1 MKRPDHIRVRGAR
14 VNNLRNIDVDIPLDA
29 LVGVAGVSGSGKSS
43 LALDVL
49 YAEGSR
55 RYLDALSTYTRRR
68 MTQARRPQVDAV
80 SYLPPAL
87 ALRQRPGVGGMRSTF
102 GTMTELLNVLRLMFS
117 RLGSHR
123 CPNGHA
129 CPPSLAVAAER
140 EMVCGQC
147 GASFMGPGA
156 EDLAFNS
163 TGACLRCQGT
173 GIVRDVDDAT
183 LVPDESMTIDE
194 GAVVPWR
201 TFGFNVQPD
210 IVREFGV
217 RTDVPFSELTDAERD
232 IVFHGPEEKK
242 HIVIPS
248 VKGIHELDFTFRNA
262 RLTVLK
268 ELERA
273 TDEKR
278 FAKVAKFLVERTCPD
293 CGGTRLSAA
302 ARAPR
307 IGEYGLADVTAW
319 ALRDVLT
326 WGRRVPDMMPRD
338 MRPMAQTLSTTLLE
352 MGERLMQLGLGYLT
366 LDRSAASLSTGERQ
380 RAQLSRAVR
389 NETTGVLYVLDE
401 PSTGLH
407 PANIEGLIGVMH
419 DLLDAGNSVLF
430 VDHDV
435 RVLRAA
441 DHFIEMGPGA
451 GVQGGH
457 VIAQG
462 TPEQIAANPRSRIAG
477 FLNGGEPAVVRGR
490 VPLPPLPADW
500 TVPGVQG
507 DDDADGN
514 GIGNDGVAGVA
525 AQDGGIGDGDD
536 ADRVGG
542 AGDVGHGT
550 AAAPAES
557 ADRIGAADHAERA
570 DHDGCDDQS
579 WIRLSTSAIHTVKPL
594 DVAIPSGR
602 LTAVTGVSG
611 SGKTT
616 MVLES
621 LVPALESCSGDGA
634 LPAHVTSIDPAGI
647 ERVRIVDSTPIGIN
661 VRSTLATYSGIMDM
675 LRRAFAGTATAKAR
689 GLKVADFSYNT
700 GSLRCPQC
708 DGTGQVDLDVQFLP
722 DVTIPCPDCAG
733 RRYRPEAD
741 AVRLAT
747 PNRPQGMTLPQVLA
761 LSVSEALEVFAPAG
775 KTRRS
780 GGWADTSAERSAS
793 ERQDTQPGTST
804 VASRHSNESSH
815 DCGAAQSDEHGSDAA
830 ALAAGD
836 MISAN
841 LLRRIHTALAT
852 LDDLGL
858 GYLTLGEDTPSLSG
872 GEAQR
877 LKLSNE
883 LGKRQGTSMFV
894 LDEPTTGLHPLD
906 VRTLIEVLQRL
917 LDGGATIVV
926 IEHDL
931 DMIANADFVIDMGPG
946 GGEDGGRI
954 VAAGTPEQIAANP
967 ASVTGRYLAPV
978 LR

>member
-1 MKRPDHIRVRGAR
+1 MGGRPDAVKVRGAR
-14 VNNLRNIDVDIPLDA
+14 VNNLRNVDVDIPLDS
-29 LVGVAGVSGSGKSS
+29 LVGIAGVSGSGKSS

-68 MTQARRPQVDAV
+68 MTQARRPQVDSI

-87 ALRQRPGVGGMRSTF
+87 ALHQRPGAGGMRSTF

-117 RLGSHR
+117 RLASHR
-123 CPNGHA
+123 CPNGHY
-129 CPPSLAVAAER
+129 CPPSLSVAAGLDI
-140 EMVCGQC
+140 VCPEC
-147 GASFMGPGA
+147 GAAFMGPGA

-163 TGACLRCQGT
+163 TGACPRCQGT

-183 LVPDESMTIDE
+183 LVPDESLSIDE

-217 RTDVPFSELTDAERD
+217 RTNVPFRELTEAERE
-232 IVFHGPEEKK
+232 IVFNGPEEKK
-242 HIVIPS
+242 HIVVTS
-248 VKGIHELDFTFRNA
+248 MKGVHDLDFTFRNA

-268 ELERA
+268 ELDRA
-273 TDEKR
+273 VDEKR

-293 CGGTRLSAA
+293 CDGTRLSDA

-307 IGEYGLADVTAW
+307 IGSYGLAEVTSW
-319 ALRDVLT
+319 ALRDILD
-326 WGRRVPDMMPRD
+326 WGKGVPAMLPAD
-338 MRPMAQTLSTTLLE
+338 MREMAETLTATLLE
-352 MGERLMQLGLGYLT
+352 MGGRLMQLGLGYLT
-366 LDRSAASLSTGERQ
+366 LDRSSASLSTGERQ
-380 RAQLSRAVR
+380 RAQLARAVR

-419 DLLDAGNSVLF
+419 DLLDAGNSVVF

-441 DHFIEMGPGA
+441 DRFIEMGPGA
-451 GVQGGH
+451 GREGGR
-457 VIAQG
+457 VVAQG
-462 TPEQIAANPRSRIAG
+462 TPDEIAANHDSRIAG
-477 FLNGGEPAVVRGR
+477 FLTGLEPSVVRER
-490 VPLPPLPADW
+490 TAIPPLPSDW
-500 TVPGVQG
+500 TGPVPGVVGEFDGTTDGVQDS
-507 DDDADGN
+507 DDVRNLAIGAVSDGDADQYVISCGS
-514 GIGNDGVAGVA
+514 AT
-525 AQDGGIGDGDD
+525 
-536 ADRVGG
+536 DRTWLRM
-542 AGDVGHGT
+542 AT
-550 AAAPAES
+550 AP
-557 ADRIGAADHAERA
+557 
-570 DHDGCDDQS
+570 
-579 WIRLSTSAIHTVKPL
+579 IHTVRAL
-594 DVAIPSGR
+594 DVAIPRGR

-616 MVLES
+616 MILES
-621 LVPALESCSGDGA
+621 LVPAIEASTEDRP
-634 LPAHVTSIDPAGI
+634 LPAHVTSIDPAGV

-661 VRSTLATYSGIMDM
+661 VRSTLATYSGVMDM
-675 LRRAFAGTATAKAR
+675 LRRAFAATDAAKAR
-689 GLKVADFSYNT
+689 GFKLADFSYNT

-708 DGTGQVDLDVQFLP
+708 DGTGRVDLDIQFLP
-722 DVTIPCPDCAG
+722 DVTIPCPSCEG

-747 PNRPQGMTLPQVLA
+747 PGRPWGLTMPQMLA
-761 LSVSEALEVFAPAG
+761 LSVDEALAVFDPKKDAERAVGSSTSGEPVSQDDVVRAGSSARGAGAVPAG
-775 KTRRS
+775 R
-780 GGWADTSAERSAS
+780 
-793 ERQDTQPGTST
+793 
-804 VASRHSNESSH
+804 
-815 DCGAAQSDEHGSDAA
+815 
-830 ALAAGD
+830 GD
-836 MISAN
+836 LIAPT
-841 LLRRIHTALAT
+841 LCRRIHAALET
-852 LDDLGL
+852 LSSLGL

-883 LGKRQGTSMFV
+883 LGRRQHTSMFV

-906 VRTLIEVLQRL
+906 VRTLIGVLQRL

-954 VAAGTPEQIAANP
+954 VAVGTPEDIADNP
-967 ASVTGRYLAPV
+967 DSLTGRYLKSV
-978 LR
+978 L

>member
-1 MKRPDHIRVRGAR
+1 MGGRPDAVKVRGAR
-14 VNNLRNIDVDIPLDA
+14 VNNLRNVDVDIPLDS
-29 LVGVAGVSGSGKSS
+29 LVGIAGVSGSGKSS

-68 MTQARRPQVDAV
+68 MTQARRPQVDEI

-87 ALRQRPGVGGMRSTF
+87 ALRQRPGAGGMRSTF

-117 RLGSHR
+117 RLASHR
-123 CPNGHA
+123 CPNGHYA
-129 CPPSLAVAAER
+129 PPSLDVATGADT
-140 EMVCGQC
+140 VCPEC
-147 GASFMGPGA
+147 GVAFMGPGA

-183 LVPDESMTIDE
+183 LVPDESLTIDE

-217 RTDVPFSELTDAERD
+217 RTNVPFRNLTDAERE
-232 IVFHGPEEKK
+232 IVFNGPEEKK
-242 HIVIPS
+242 HIVVTS
-248 VKGIHELDFTFRNA
+248 MKGVHDLDFTFRNA

-273 TDEKR
+273 VDEKR

-293 CGGTRLSAA
+293 CGGTRLSEA

-307 IGEYGLADVTAW
+307 IGGYGLAEVTAMP
-319 ALRDVLT
+319 LRDVLA
-326 WGRRVPDMMPRD
+326 WAKGVPDALPAEMRD
-338 MRPMAQTLSTTLLE
+338 MAATLVATLQE
-352 MGERLMQLGLGYLT
+352 MGGRLMQLGLGYLA
-366 LDRSAASLSTGERQ
+366 LDRSSASLSTGERQ

-419 DLLDAGNSVLF
+419 DLLDAGNSVVF

-451 GVQGGH
+451 GREGGR
-457 VIAQG
+457 VVAQG
-462 TPEQIAANPRSRIAG
+462 TPDEIAANHDSRIAG
-477 FLNGGEPAVVRGR
+477 FLTGREASVVRER
-490 VPLPPLPADW
+490 AVIPPLPSDW
-500 TVPGVQG
+500 TGPVPGVVG
-507 DDDADGN
+507 EFDGT
-514 GIGNDGVAGVA
+514 GSVSDSV
-525 AQDGGIGDGDD
+525 GGRNLAIEAVSDGD
-536 ADRVGG
+536 AGQYAIGG
-542 AGDVGHGT
+542 
-550 AAAPAES
+550 ES
-557 ADRIGAADHAERA
+557 ATDRTWLRMATAP
-570 DHDGCDDQS
+570 
-579 WIRLSTSAIHTVKPL
+579 IHTVRAL
-594 DVAIPSGR
+594 DVAIPRGR

-616 MVLES
+616 MILES
-621 LVPALESCSGDGA
+621 LVPAIEACTEDRP
-634 LPAHVTSIDPAGI
+634 LPAHVTSIDPAGV

-661 VRSTLATYSGIMDM
+661 VRSTLATYSGVMDM
-675 LRRAFAGTATAKAR
+675 LRRAFAATDAAKAR
-689 GLKVADFSYNT
+689 GFKLADFSYNT

-708 DGTGQVDLDVQFLP
+708 DGTGRVDLDIQFLP
-722 DVTIPCPDCAG
+722 DVTIPCPSCEG

-747 PNRPQGMTLPQVLA
+747 PGRPRGLTMPQMLA
-761 LSVSEALEVFAPAG
+761 LSVDEALAVFDPKKDAERAVGSSTSGEPVSQDDVVRAGSSARGAGAVPAG
-775 KTRRS
+775 R
-780 GGWADTSAERSAS
+780 
-793 ERQDTQPGTST
+793 
-804 VASRHSNESSH
+804 
-815 DCGAAQSDEHGSDAA
+815 
-830 ALAAGD
+830 GD
-836 MISAN
+836 LIAPT
-841 LLRRIHTALAT
+841 LCRRIHAALET
-852 LDDLGL
+852 LSSLGL

-883 LGKRQGTSMFV
+883 LGRRQHASMFV

-906 VRTLIEVLQRL
+906 VRTLIGVLQRL

-954 VAAGTPEQIAANP
+954 VAVGTPEDIADNP
-967 ASVTGRYLAPV
+967 DSLTGRYLKSV
-978 LR
+978 L

>member
-1 MKRPDHIRVRGAR
+1 MGGRPDAVKVRGAR
-14 VNNLRNIDVDIPLDA
+14 VNNLRNVDVDIPLGS
-29 LVGVAGVSGSGKSS
+29 LVGIAGVSGSGKSS

-68 MTQARRPQVDAV
+68 MTQARRPQVDSI

-87 ALRQRPGVGGMRSTF
+87 ALHQRPGAGGMRSTF

-117 RLGSHR
+117 RLASHR
-123 CPNGHA
+123 CPNGHY
-129 CPPSLAVAAER
+129 CPPSLAVATGADT
-140 EMVCGQC
+140 VCPEC
-147 GASFMGPGA
+147 GAAFMGPGA

-163 TGACLRCQGT
+163 TGACPRCQGT

-183 LVPDESMTIDE
+183 LVPDESLSIDE

-217 RTDVPFSELTDAERD
+217 RTSVPFRELTEAERE
-232 IVFHGPEEKK
+232 IVFNGPEEKK
-242 HIVIPS
+242 HIVVTS
-248 VKGIHELDFTFRNA
+248 MKGVHDLDFTFRNA

-268 ELERA
+268 EFDRA
-273 TDEKR
+273 VDEKR

-293 CGGTRLSAA
+293 CDGTRLGDA

-307 IGEYGLADVTAW
+307 IGSYGLAEVTSW
-319 ALRDVLT
+319 ALRDILD
-326 WGRRVPDMMPRD
+326 WGKGVPAMLPAD
-338 MRPMAQTLSTTLLE
+338 MREMAETLTATLLE
-352 MGERLMQLGLGYLT
+352 MGGRLMQLGLGYLT
-366 LDRSAASLSTGERQ
+366 LDRSSASLSTGERQ
-380 RAQLSRAVR
+380 RAQLARAVR
-389 NETTGVLYVLDE
+389 NETTDVLYVLDE

-419 DLLDAGNSVLF
+419 DLLDAGNSVVF

-441 DHFIEMGPGA
+441 DRFIEMGPGA
-451 GVQGGH
+451 GREGGR
-457 VIAQG
+457 VVAQG
-462 TPEQIAANPRSRIAG
+462 TPDEIAANHDSRIAG
-477 FLNGGEPAVVRGR
+477 FLTGREASVVRER
-490 VPLPPLPADW
+490 AVIPPLPSDW
-500 TVPGVQG
+500 TGPVPGVVGEFDGTGSVSDSVGGRNLAIEAVSDG
-507 DDDADGN
+507 D
-514 GIGNDGVAGVA
+514 AGQYA
-525 AQDGGIGDGDD
+525 IGD
-536 ADRVGG
+536 
-542 AGDVGHGT
+542 
-550 AAAPAES
+550 ES
-557 ADRIGAADHAERA
+557 ATDRTWLRMATAP
-570 DHDGCDDQS
+570 
-579 WIRLSTSAIHTVKPL
+579 IHTVRAL
-594 DVAIPSGR
+594 DVAIPRGR

-616 MVLES
+616 MILES
-621 LVPALESCSGDGA
+621 LVPAIEACTEDRP
-634 LPAHVTSIDPAGI
+634 LPAHVTSIDPAGV

-661 VRSTLATYSGIMDM
+661 VRSTLATYSGVMDM
-675 LRRAFAGTATAKAR
+675 LRRAFAATDAAKAR
-689 GLKVADFSYNT
+689 GFKLADFSYNT

-708 DGTGQVDLDVQFLP
+708 DGTGRVDLDIQFLP
-722 DVTIPCPDCAG
+722 DVTIPCPSCEG

-747 PNRPQGMTLPQVLA
+747 PGRPRGLTMPQMLA
-761 LSVSEALEVFAPAG
+761 LSVDEALAVFDSKKDAEREVGSSTSDDPTSRDDVVRAGSSVRDADAVPAG
-775 KTRRS
+775 R
-780 GGWADTSAERSAS
+780 
-793 ERQDTQPGTST
+793 
-804 VASRHSNESSH
+804 
-815 DCGAAQSDEHGSDAA
+815 
-830 ALAAGD
+830 GD
-836 MISAN
+836 LIAPT
-841 LLRRIHTALAT
+841 LCRRIHAALET
-852 LDDLGL
+852 LSSLGL

-883 LGKRQGTSMFV
+883 LGRRQHASMFV

-906 VRTLIEVLQRL
+906 VRTLIGVLQRL

-954 VAAGTPEQIAANP
+954 VAVGTPEDIAVNP
-967 ASVTGRYLAPV
+967 DSLTGRYLKSV
-978 LR
+978 L

>member
-1 MKRPDHIRVRGAR
+1 MGGRPDAVKVRGAR
-14 VNNLRNIDVDIPLDA
+14 VNNLRNVDVDIPLGS
-29 LVGVAGVSGSGKSS
+29 LVGIAGVSGSGKSS

-68 MTQARRPQVDAV
+68 MTQARRPQVDSI

-87 ALRQRPGVGGMRSTF
+87 ALHQRPGAGGMRSTF

-117 RLGSHR
+117 RLASHR
-123 CPNGHA
+123 CPNGHY
-129 CPPSLAVAAER
+129 CPPSLAVATGADT
-140 EMVCGQC
+140 VCPEC
-147 GASFMGPGA
+147 GAAFMGPGA

-163 TGACLRCQGT
+163 TGACPRCQGT

-183 LVPDESMTIDE
+183 LVPDESLSIDE

-217 RTDVPFSELTDAERD
+217 RTNVPFRELTEAERE
-232 IVFHGPEEKK
+232 IVFNGPEEKK
-242 HIVIPS
+242 HIVVTS
-248 VKGIHELDFTFRNA
+248 MKGVHDLDFTFRNA

-268 ELERA
+268 EFDRA
-273 TDEKR
+273 VDEKR

-293 CGGTRLSAA
+293 CDGTRLGDA

-307 IGEYGLADVTAW
+307 IGSYGLAEVTSW
-319 ALRDVLT
+319 ALRDILD
-326 WGRRVPDMMPRD
+326 WGKGVPAMLPAD
-338 MRPMAQTLSTTLLE
+338 MREMAETLTATLLE
-352 MGERLMQLGLGYLT
+352 MGGRLIQLGLGYLT
-366 LDRSAASLSTGERQ
+366 LDRSSASLSTGERQ
-380 RAQLSRAVR
+380 RAQLARAVR

-419 DLLDAGNSVLF
+419 DLLDAGNSVVF

-441 DHFIEMGPGA
+441 DRFIEMGPGA
-451 GVQGGH
+451 GREGGR
-457 VIAQG
+457 VVAQG
-462 TPEQIAANPRSRIAG
+462 TPDEIAANPDSRIAG
-477 FLNGGEPAVVRGR
+477 FLTGREASVVRER
-490 VPLPPLPADW
+490 AVIPPLPSDW
-500 TVPGVQG
+500 TGPVPGVVG
-507 DDDADGN
+507 EFDGT
-514 GIGNDGVAGVA
+514 GSVSDSV
-525 AQDGGIGDGDD
+525 GGRNLAIEAVSDGDAGQYAIGGESA
-536 ADRVGG
+536 ADRTWLRM
-542 AGDVGHGT
+542 AT
-550 AAAPAES
+550 AP
-557 ADRIGAADHAERA
+557 
-570 DHDGCDDQS
+570 
-579 WIRLSTSAIHTVKPL
+579 IHTVRAL
-594 DVAIPSGR
+594 DVAIPRGR

-616 MVLES
+616 MILES
-621 LVPALESCSGDGA
+621 LVPAIEACTEDRP
-634 LPAHVTSIDPAGI
+634 LPAHVTSIDPAGV

-661 VRSTLATYSGIMDM
+661 VRSTLATYSGVMDM
-675 LRRAFAGTATAKAR
+675 LRRAFAATDAAKAR
-689 GLKVADFSYNT
+689 GFKLADFSYNT

-708 DGTGQVDLDVQFLP
+708 DGTGRVDLDIQFLP
-722 DVTIPCPDCAG
+722 DVTIPCPSCEG

-747 PNRPQGMTLPQVLA
+747 PGRPRGLTMPQMLA
-761 LSVSEALEVFAPAG
+761 LSVDEALAVFDSKKDAEREVGSSTSDDPTSRDDVVWAGSSVRDADAVPAG
-775 KTRRS
+775 R
-780 GGWADTSAERSAS
+780 
-793 ERQDTQPGTST
+793 
-804 VASRHSNESSH
+804 
-815 DCGAAQSDEHGSDAA
+815 
-830 ALAAGD
+830 GD
-836 MISAN
+836 LIAPT
-841 LLRRIHTALAT
+841 LCRRIHAALET
-852 LDDLGL
+852 LSSLGL

-883 LGKRQGTSMFV
+883 LGRRQHTSMFV

-906 VRTLIEVLQRL
+906 VRTLIGVLQRL

-954 VAAGTPEQIAANP
+954 VAVGTPEDIADNP
-967 ASVTGRYLAPV
+967 DSLTGRYLKSV
-978 LR
+978 L

>member
-1 MKRPDHIRVRGAR
+1 MGGRPDAVKVRGAR
-14 VNNLRNIDVDIPLDA
+14 VNNLRNVDVDIPLDS
-29 LVGVAGVSGSGKSS
+29 LVGIAGVSGSGKSS

-68 MTQARRPQVDAV
+68 MTQARRPQVDSI

-87 ALRQRPGVGGMRSTF
+87 ALHQRPGAGGMRSTF

-117 RLGSHR
+117 RLASHR
-123 CPNGHA
+123 CPNGHYHA
-129 CPPSLAVAAER
+129 PTIAVAAESPMFC
-140 EMVCGQC
+140 EECGERI
-147 GASFMGPGA
+147 MPPGA

-163 TGACLRCQGT
+163 TGACPRCQGT

-183 LVPDESMTIDE
+183 LVPDESLSIDE

-217 RTDVPFSELTDAERD
+217 RTNVPFRELTETERE
-232 IVFHGPEEKK
+232 IVFNGPEEKK
-242 HIVIPS
+242 HIVVTS
-248 VKGIHELDFTFRNA
+248 MKGVHDLDFTFRNA

-268 ELERA
+268 ELDRA
-273 TDEKR
+273 VDEKR
-278 FAKVAKFLVERTCPD
+278 FAKVAKFLAERTCPD
-293 CGGTRLSAA
+293 CGGTRLSDA

-307 IGEYGLADVTAW
+307 IGGVGLAEVTAW
-319 ALRDVLT
+319 PLRDVLE
-326 WGRRVPDMMPRD
+326 WSKDVPDALPSEMRD
-338 MRPMAQTLSTTLLE
+338 MAVTLVTTLQE
-352 MGERLMQLGLGYLT
+352 MGDRLMQLGLGYLT
-366 LDRSAASLSTGERQ
+366 LDRSSASLSTGERQ

-419 DLLDAGNSVLF
+419 DLLDAGNSVVF

-441 DHFIEMGPGA
+441 DRFIEMGPGA
-451 GVQGGH
+451 GREGGR
-457 VIAQG
+457 ILAQG
-462 TPEQIAANPRSRIAG
+462 TPDQIAANPDSRIAG
-477 FLNGGEPAVVRGR
+477 FLTGREPSVVRER
-490 VPLPPLPADW
+490 AAIPPLPTDW
-500 TVPGVQG
+500 AEVTAGSAVSP
-507 DDDADGN
+507 DGE
-514 GIGNDGVAGVA
+514 GEYAPSAVS
-525 AQDGGIGDGDD
+525 
-536 ADRVGG
+536 
-542 AGDVGHGT
+542 DVD
-550 AAAPAES
+550 AES
-557 ADRIGAADHAERA
+557 SAFGCESGANHPWLRMATAP
-570 DHDGCDDQS
+570 
-579 WIRLSTSAIHTVKPL
+579 IHTVHAL
-594 DVAIPSGR
+594 DVAIPRGR

-616 MVLES
+616 MILES
-621 LVPALESCSGDGA
+621 LVPAIESCTEDRP

-661 VRSTLATYSGIMDM
+661 VRSTLATYSGVMDM
-675 LRRAFAGTATAKAR
+675 LRRAFAATDAAKAR
-689 GLKVADFSYNT
+689 EFKLADFSYNT

-708 DGTGQVDLDVQFLP
+708 DGTGRVDLDIQFLP
-722 DVTIPCPDCAG
+722 DVTIPCPSCEG
-733 RRYRPEAD
+733 RRFRVEAD
-741 AVRLAT
+741 AVRLVT
-747 PNRPQGMTLPQVLA
+747 PTRPQGLTMPEVLA
-761 LSVSEALEVFAPAG
+761 LSVDEALAVFDPKGSVKCEMRDAAP
-775 KTRRS
+775 
-780 GGWADTSAERSAS
+780 
-793 ERQDTQPGTST
+793 
-804 VASRHSNESSH
+804 VASNGLVAGGDTAMRT
-815 DCGAAQSDEHGSDAA
+815 SDAIR
-830 ALAAGD
+830 AGVD
-836 MISAN
+836 DRIAPT
-841 LLRRIHTALAT
+841 LCRRIHSALET
-852 LDDLGL
+852 LSSLGL

-883 LGKRQGTSMFV
+883 LGKKQHTSMFV

-906 VRTLIEVLQRL
+906 VRTLIGVLQRL

-954 VAAGTPEQIAANP
+954 VAIGAPEDIADNP
-967 ASVTGRYLAPV
+967 DSLTGRYLRSV
-978 LR
+978 L

>member
-1 MKRPDHIRVRGAR
+1 MGGRPDAVKVRGAR
-14 VNNLRNIDVDIPLDA
+14 VNNLRNVDVDIPLGS
-29 LVGVAGVSGSGKSS
+29 LVGIAGVSGSGKSS

-68 MTQARRPQVDAV
+68 MTQARRPQVDSI

-87 ALRQRPGVGGMRSTF
+87 ALHQRPGAGGMRSTF

-117 RLGSHR
+117 RLASHR
-123 CPNGHA
+123 CPNGHY
-129 CPPSLAVAAER
+129 CPPSLAVATGADT
-140 EMVCGQC
+140 VCPEC
-147 GASFMGPGA
+147 GAAFMGPGA

-163 TGACLRCQGT
+163 TGACPRCQGT

-183 LVPDESMTIDE
+183 LVPDESLSIDE

-217 RTDVPFSELTDAERD
+217 RTSVPFRELTEAERE
-232 IVFHGPEEKK
+232 IVFNGPEEKK
-242 HIVIPS
+242 HIVVTS
-248 VKGIHELDFTFRNA
+248 MKGVHDLDFTFRNA

-268 ELERA
+268 EFDRA
-273 TDEKR
+273 VDEKR

-293 CGGTRLSAA
+293 CDGTRLGDA

-307 IGEYGLADVTAW
+307 IGSYGLAEVTSW
-319 ALRDVLT
+319 ALRDILD
-326 WGRRVPDMMPRD
+326 WGKGVPAMLPAD
-338 MRPMAQTLSTTLLE
+338 MREMAETLTATLLE
-352 MGERLMQLGLGYLT
+352 MGGRLIQLGLGYLT
-366 LDRSAASLSTGERQ
+366 LDRSSASLSTGERQ
-380 RAQLSRAVR
+380 RAQLARAVR

-419 DLLDAGNSVLF
+419 DLLDAGNSVVF

-441 DHFIEMGPGA
+441 DRFIEMGPGA
-451 GVQGGH
+451 GREGGR
-457 VIAQG
+457 VVAQG
-462 TPEQIAANPRSRIAG
+462 TPDEIAANHDSRIAG
-477 FLNGGEPAVVRGR
+477 FLTGREASVVRER
-490 VPLPPLPADW
+490 AVIPPLPSDW
-500 TVPGVQG
+500 TGPVPGVVG
-507 DDDADGN
+507 EFDGT
-514 GIGNDGVAGVA
+514 GSVSDSV
-525 AQDGGIGDGDD
+525 GGRNLAIEAVSDGDAGQCAIGGESA
-536 ADRVGG
+536 ADRTWLRM
-542 AGDVGHGT
+542 AT
-550 AAAPAES
+550 AP
-557 ADRIGAADHAERA
+557 
-570 DHDGCDDQS
+570 
-579 WIRLSTSAIHTVKPL
+579 IHTVRAL
-594 DVAIPSGR
+594 DVAIPRGR

-616 MVLES
+616 MILES
-621 LVPALESCSGDGA
+621 LVPAIEACTEDRP
-634 LPAHVTSIDPAGI
+634 LPAHVTSIDPAGV

-661 VRSTLATYSGIMDM
+661 VRSTLATYSGVMDM
-675 LRRAFAGTATAKAR
+675 LRRAFAATDAAKAR
-689 GLKVADFSYNT
+689 GLRLADFSYNT

-708 DGTGQVDLDVQFLP
+708 DGTGRVDLDIQFLP
-722 DVTIPCPDCAG
+722 DVTIPCPSCEG

-747 PNRPQGMTLPQVLA
+747 PGRPRGLTMPQMLA
-761 LSVSEALEVFAPAG
+761 LSVDEALAVFDSKKDAEREVGSSTSDDPTSRDDVVRAGSSVRDADAVPAGRGDLIAPAL
-775 KTRRS
+775 
-780 GGWADTSAERSAS
+780 
-793 ERQDTQPGTST
+793 
-804 VASRHSNESSH
+804 
-815 DCGAAQSDEHGSDAA
+815 C
-830 ALAAGD
+830 
-836 MISAN
+836 
-841 LLRRIHTALAT
+841 RRIHAALET
-852 LDDLGL
+852 LSSLGL

-883 LGKRQGTSMFV
+883 LGRRQHTSMFV

-906 VRTLIEVLQRL
+906 VRTLIGVLQRL

-954 VAAGTPEQIAANP
+954 VAVGTPEDIADNP
-967 ASVTGRYLAPV
+967 DSLTGRYLRSV
-978 LR
+978 L

>member
-1 MKRPDHIRVRGAR
+1 MGGRPDAVKVRGAR
-14 VNNLRNIDVDIPLDA
+14 VNNLRNVDVDIPLGS
-29 LVGVAGVSGSGKSS
+29 LVGIAGVSGSGKSS

-68 MTQARRPQVDAV
+68 MTQARRPQVDSI

-87 ALRQRPGVGGMRSTF
+87 ALHQRPGAGGMRSTF

-117 RLGSHR
+117 RLASHR
-123 CPNGHA
+123 CPNGHYA
-129 CPPSLAVAAER
+129 PPSLDVATGADT
-140 EMVCGQC
+140 VCPEC
-147 GASFMGPGA
+147 GVAFMGPGA

-173 GIVRDVDDAT
+173 GIVREVDDAT
-183 LVPDESMTIDE
+183 LVPDESLTIDE

-217 RTDVPFSELTDAERD
+217 RTNVPFRNLTDAERE
-232 IVFHGPEEKK
+232 IVFNGPEEKK
-242 HIVIPS
+242 HIVVTS
-248 VKGIHELDFTFRNA
+248 MKGVRDLDFTFRNA

-273 TDEKR
+273 VDEKR

-293 CGGTRLSAA
+293 CGGTRLSEA

-307 IGEYGLADVTAW
+307 IGGYGLAEVTAMP
-319 ALRDVLT
+319 LRDVLA
-326 WGRRVPDMMPRD
+326 WAKGVPDALPAEMRD
-338 MRPMAQTLSTTLLE
+338 MAATLVATLQE
-352 MGERLMQLGLGYLT
+352 MGGRLMQLGLGYLT
-366 LDRSAASLSTGERQ
+366 LDRSSASLSTGERQ
-380 RAQLSRAVR
+380 RAQLARAVR

-419 DLLDAGNSVLF
+419 DLLDAGNSVVF

-441 DHFIEMGPGA
+441 DRFIEMGPGA
-451 GVQGGH
+451 GREGGR
-457 VIAQG
+457 VVAQG
-462 TPEQIAANPRSRIAG
+462 TPDEIAANHDSRIAG
-477 FLNGGEPAVVRGR
+477 FLTGREASVVRER
-490 VPLPPLPADW
+490 AVIPPLPSDW
-500 TVPGVQG
+500 TGPVPGVVG
-507 DDDADGN
+507 EFDGT
-514 GIGNDGVAGVA
+514 GSVSDSV
-525 AQDGGIGDGDD
+525 GGRNLAIEAVSDGD
-536 ADRVGG
+536 AGQYAIGG
-542 AGDVGHGT
+542 
-550 AAAPAES
+550 ES
-557 ADRIGAADHAERA
+557 ATDRTWLRMATAP
-570 DHDGCDDQS
+570 
-579 WIRLSTSAIHTVKPL
+579 IHTVRAL
-594 DVAIPSGR
+594 DVAIPRGR

-616 MVLES
+616 MILES
-621 LVPALESCSGDGA
+621 LVPAIEACTEDRP
-634 LPAHVTSIDPAGI
+634 LPAHVTSIDPAGV

-661 VRSTLATYSGIMDM
+661 VRSTLATYSGVMDM
-675 LRRAFAGTATAKAR
+675 LRRAFAATDAAKAR
-689 GLKVADFSYNT
+689 GLRLADFSYNT

-708 DGTGQVDLDVQFLP
+708 DGTGRVDLDIQFLP
-722 DVTIPCPDCAG
+722 DVTIPCPSCEG

-747 PNRPQGMTLPQVLA
+747 PGRPRGLTMPQMLA
-761 LSVSEALEVFAPAG
+761 LSVDEALAVFDSKKDAEREVGSSTSDDPTSRDDVVWAGSSVRDADAVPAGRGDLIAPAL
-775 KTRRS
+775 
-780 GGWADTSAERSAS
+780 
-793 ERQDTQPGTST
+793 
-804 VASRHSNESSH
+804 
-815 DCGAAQSDEHGSDAA
+815 C
-830 ALAAGD
+830 
-836 MISAN
+836 
-841 LLRRIHTALAT
+841 RRIHAALET
-852 LDDLGL
+852 LSSLGL

-883 LGKRQGTSMFV
+883 LGRRQHTSMFV

-906 VRTLIEVLQRL
+906 VRTLIGVLQRL

-954 VAAGTPEQIAANP
+954 VAVGTPEDIADNP
-967 ASVTGRYLAPV
+967 DSLTGRYLRSV
-978 LR
+978 L

>member
-1 MKRPDHIRVRGAR
+1 MGGRPDAVKVRGAL
-14 VNNLRNIDVDIPLDA
+14 VNNLRNVDVDIPLDS
-29 LVGVAGVSGSGKSS
+29 LVGIAGVSGSGKSS

-68 MTQARRPQVDAV
+68 MTQARRPQVDSI

-87 ALRQRPGVGGMRSTF
+87 ALHQRPGAGGMRSTF

-117 RLGSHR
+117 RLASHR
-123 CPNGHA
+123 CPNGHYHA
-129 CPPSLAVAAER
+129 PTIAVAAESPMFC
-140 EMVCGQC
+140 EECGERI
-147 GASFMGPGA
+147 MPPGA

-163 TGACLRCQGT
+163 TGACPRCQGT

-183 LVPDESMTIDE
+183 LVPDESLSIDE

-217 RTDVPFSELTDAERD
+217 RTNVPFRELTETERE
-232 IVFHGPEEKK
+232 IVFNGPEEKK
-242 HIVIPS
+242 HIVVTS
-248 VKGIHELDFTFRNA
+248 MKGVHDLDFTFRNA

-268 ELERA
+268 ELDRA
-273 TDEKR
+273 VDEKR
-278 FAKVAKFLVERTCPD
+278 FAKVAKFLAERTCPD
-293 CGGTRLSAA
+293 CGGTRLSDA

-307 IGEYGLADVTAW
+307 IGGVGLAEVTAW
-319 ALRDVLT
+319 PLRDVLE
-326 WGRRVPDMMPRD
+326 WSKDVPDALPSEMRD
-338 MRPMAQTLSTTLLE
+338 MAVTLVTTLQE
-352 MGERLMQLGLGYLT
+352 MGDRLMQLGLGYLT
-366 LDRSAASLSTGERQ
+366 LDRSSASLSTGERQ

-419 DLLDAGNSVLF
+419 DLLDAGNSVVF

-441 DHFIEMGPGA
+441 DRFIEMGPGA
-451 GVQGGH
+451 GREGGR
-457 VIAQG
+457 ILAQG
-462 TPEQIAANPRSRIAG
+462 TPDQIAANPDSRIAG
-477 FLNGGEPAVVRGR
+477 FLTGREPSVVRER
-490 VPLPPLPADW
+490 AAIPPLPTDW
-500 TVPGVQG
+500 AEVTAGSAVSP
-507 DDDADGN
+507 DGE
-514 GIGNDGVAGVA
+514 GEYAPSAVS
-525 AQDGGIGDGDD
+525 
-536 ADRVGG
+536 
-542 AGDVGHGT
+542 DVD
-550 AAAPAES
+550 AES
-557 ADRIGAADHAERA
+557 SAFGCESGANHPWLRMATAP
-570 DHDGCDDQS
+570 
-579 WIRLSTSAIHTVKPL
+579 IHTVHAL
-594 DVAIPSGR
+594 DVAIPRGR

-616 MVLES
+616 MILES
-621 LVPALESCSGDGA
+621 LVPAIESCTEDRP

-661 VRSTLATYSGIMDM
+661 VRSTLATYSGVMDM
-675 LRRAFAGTATAKAR
+675 LRRAFAATDAAKAR
-689 GLKVADFSYNT
+689 EFKLADFSYNT

-708 DGTGQVDLDVQFLP
+708 DGTGRVDLDIQFLP
-722 DVTIPCPDCAG
+722 DVTIPCPSCEG
-733 RRYRPEAD
+733 RRYRLEAD

-747 PNRPQGMTLPQVLA
+747 PGRPRGLTMPQMLA
-761 LSVSEALEVFAPAG
+761 LSVDEALAVFDPKKDAERAVGSSTSGEPVSQDDVVRAGSSVRDADAVPAG
-775 KTRRS
+775 R
-780 GGWADTSAERSAS
+780 
-793 ERQDTQPGTST
+793 
-804 VASRHSNESSH
+804 
-815 DCGAAQSDEHGSDAA
+815 
-830 ALAAGD
+830 GD
-836 MISAN
+836 LIAPT
-841 LLRRIHTALAT
+841 LCRRIHAALET
-852 LDDLGL
+852 LSSLGL

-883 LGKRQGTSMFV
+883 LGRRQHTSMFV

-906 VRTLIEVLQRL
+906 VRTLIGVLQRL

-954 VAAGTPEQIAANP
+954 VAVGTPEDIADNP
-967 ASVTGRYLAPV
+967 DSLTGRYLKSV
-978 LR
+978 L

>member
-1 MKRPDHIRVRGAR
+1 MGGRPDAVKVRGAR
-14 VNNLRNIDVDIPLDA
+14 VNNLRNVDVDIPLDS
-29 LVGVAGVSGSGKSS
+29 LVGIAGVSGSGKSS

-68 MTQARRPQVDAV
+68 MTQARRPQVDSI

-87 ALRQRPGVGGMRSTF
+87 ALHQRPGAGGMRSTF

-117 RLGSHR
+117 RLASHR
-123 CPNGHA
+123 CPNGHYHA
-129 CPPSLAVAAER
+129 PTIAVAAESPMFC
-140 EMVCGQC
+140 EECGERI
-147 GASFMGPGA
+147 MPPGA

-163 TGACLRCQGT
+163 TGACPRCQGT

-183 LVPDESMTIDE
+183 LVPDESLSIDE

-217 RTDVPFSELTDAERD
+217 RTNVPFRELTETERE
-232 IVFHGPEEKK
+232 IVFNGPEEKK
-242 HIVIPS
+242 HIVVTS
-248 VKGIHELDFTFRNA
+248 MKGVHDLDFTFRNA

-268 ELERA
+268 ELDRA
-273 TDEKR
+273 VDEKR
-278 FAKVAKFLVERTCPD
+278 FAKVAKFLAERTCPD
-293 CGGTRLSAA
+293 CGGTRLSDA

-307 IGEYGLADVTAW
+307 IGGVGLAEVTAW
-319 ALRDVLT
+319 PLRDVLE
-326 WGRRVPDMMPRD
+326 WSKDVPDALPSEMRD
-338 MRPMAQTLSTTLLE
+338 MAVTLVTTLQE
-352 MGERLMQLGLGYLT
+352 MGDRLMQLGLGYLT
-366 LDRSAASLSTGERQ
+366 LDRSSASLSTGERQ

-419 DLLDAGNSVLF
+419 DLLDAGNSVVF

-441 DHFIEMGPGA
+441 DRFIEMGPGA
-451 GVQGGH
+451 GREGGR
-457 VIAQG
+457 ILAQG
-462 TPEQIAANPRSRIAG
+462 TPDQIAANPDSRIAG
-477 FLNGGEPAVVRGR
+477 FLTGREPSVVRER
-490 VPLPPLPADW
+490 AAIPPLPADW
-500 TVPGVQG
+500 AEVTAGSAVSP
-507 DDDADGN
+507 DGE
-514 GIGNDGVAGVA
+514 GEYAPSAVS
-525 AQDGGIGDGDD
+525 
-536 ADRVGG
+536 
-542 AGDVGHGT
+542 DVD
-550 AAAPAES
+550 AES
-557 ADRIGAADHAERA
+557 SAFGCESGANHPWLRMATAP
-570 DHDGCDDQS
+570 
-579 WIRLSTSAIHTVKPL
+579 IHTVHAL
-594 DVAIPSGR
+594 DVAIPRGR

-616 MVLES
+616 MILES
-621 LVPALESCSGDGA
+621 LVPAIEASTEDRP
-634 LPAHVTSIDPAGI
+634 LPAHVTSIDPAGV

-661 VRSTLATYSGIMDM
+661 VRSTLATYSGVMDM
-675 LRRAFAGTATAKAR
+675 LRRAFAATDAAKAR
-689 GLKVADFSYNT
+689 GFKLADFSYNT

-708 DGTGQVDLDVQFLP
+708 DGTGRVDLDIQFLP
-722 DVTIPCPDCAG
+722 DVTIPCPSCEG

-747 PNRPQGMTLPQVLA
+747 PGRPRGLTMPQMLA
-761 LSVSEALEVFAPAG
+761 LSVDEALAVFDPKKDAERAVGSSTSGEPVSQDDVVRAGSSARGVGAVPAG
-775 KTRRS
+775 R
-780 GGWADTSAERSAS
+780 
-793 ERQDTQPGTST
+793 
-804 VASRHSNESSH
+804 
-815 DCGAAQSDEHGSDAA
+815 
-830 ALAAGD
+830 GD
-836 MISAN
+836 LIAPT
-841 LLRRIHTALAT
+841 LCRRIHAALET
-852 LDDLGL
+852 LSSLGL

-883 LGKRQGTSMFV
+883 LGRRQHTSMFV

-906 VRTLIEVLQRL
+906 VRTLIGVLQRL

-954 VAAGTPEQIAANP
+954 VAVGTPEDIADNP
-967 ASVTGRYLAPV
+967 DSLTGRYLKSV
-978 LR
+978 L

>member
-1 MKRPDHIRVRGAR
+1 MGGRPDAVKVRGAR
-14 VNNLRNIDVDIPLDA
+14 VNNLRNVDVDIPLDS
-29 LVGVAGVSGSGKSS
+29 LVGIAGVSGSGKSS

-68 MTQARRPQVDAV
+68 MTQARRPQVDSI

-87 ALRQRPGVGGMRSTF
+87 ALHQRPGAGGMRSTF

-117 RLGSHR
+117 RLASHR
-123 CPNGHA
+123 CPNGHY
-129 CPPSLAVAAER
+129 CPPSLSVAANLDI
-140 EMVCGQC
+140 VCPEC
-147 GASFMGPGA
+147 GAAFMGPGA

-163 TGACLRCQGT
+163 TGACQRCQGT

-183 LVPDESMTIDE
+183 LVPDESLSIDE

-217 RTDVPFSELTDAERD
+217 RTNVPFRELTEAERE
-232 IVFHGPEEKK
+232 IVFNGPEEKK
-242 HIVIPS
+242 HIVVTS
-248 VKGIHELDFTFRNA
+248 MKGVHDLDFTFRNA

-268 ELERA
+268 EFDRA
-273 TDEKR
+273 VDEKR

-293 CGGTRLSAA
+293 CDGTRLGDA

-307 IGEYGLADVTAW
+307 IGSYGLAEVTSW
-319 ALRDVLT
+319 ALRDILD
-326 WGRRVPDMMPRD
+326 WGKGVPAMLPAD
-338 MRPMAQTLSTTLLE
+338 MREMAETLTATLLE
-352 MGERLMQLGLGYLT
+352 MGGRLMQLGLGYLT
-366 LDRSAASLSTGERQ
+366 LDRSSASLSTGERQ
-380 RAQLSRAVR
+380 RAQLARAVR

-419 DLLDAGNSVLF
+419 DLLDAGNSVVF

-441 DHFIEMGPGA
+441 DRFIEMGPGA
-451 GVQGGH
+451 GREGGR
-457 VIAQG
+457 VVAQG
-462 TPEQIAANPRSRIAG
+462 TPDEIAANPDSRIAG
-477 FLNGGEPAVVRGR
+477 FLTGREASVVRER
-490 VPLPPLPADW
+490 AVIPPLPSDW
-500 TVPGVQG
+500 TGPVPGVVG
-507 DDDADGN
+507 EFDGT
-514 GIGNDGVAGVA
+514 GSVSDSV
-525 AQDGGIGDGDD
+525 GGRNLAIEAVSDGD
-536 ADRVGG
+536 AGQYAIGG
-542 AGDVGHGT
+542 
-550 AAAPAES
+550 ES
-557 ADRIGAADHAERA
+557 ATDRTWLRMATAP
-570 DHDGCDDQS
+570 
-579 WIRLSTSAIHTVKPL
+579 IHTVHAL
-594 DVAIPSGR
+594 DVAIPRGR

-616 MVLES
+616 MILES
-621 LVPALESCSGDGA
+621 LVPAIEACTEGRP

-647 ERVRIVDSTPIGIN
+647 DRVRIVDSTPIGIN
-661 VRSTLATYSGIMDM
+661 VRSTLATYSGVMDM
-675 LRRAFAGTATAKAR
+675 LRRAFAGTGAAR
-689 GLKVADFSYNT
+689 AHGYKVADFSYNT

-708 DGTGQVDLDVQFLP
+708 DGTGRVDLDIQFLP
-722 DVTIPCPDCAG
+722 DVTIPCPSCEG
-733 RRYRPEAD
+733 RRFRVEAD
-741 AVRLAT
+741 AVRLVT
-747 PNRPQGMTLPQVLA
+747 PTCPQGLTMPEVLA
-761 LSVSEALEVFAPAG
+761 LSVDEALAVFDPKGSVKCEMRDAG
-775 KTRRS
+775 
-780 GGWADTSAERSAS
+780 
-793 ERQDTQPGTST
+793 P
-804 VASRHSNESSH
+804 VASNGLVAGGDTAMRT
-815 DCGAAQSDEHGSDAA
+815 SDAIR
-830 ALAAGD
+830 AGVD
-836 MISAN
+836 DRIAPT
-841 LLRRIHTALAT
+841 LCRRIHSALET
-852 LDDLGL
+852 LSSLGL

-883 LGKRQGTSMFV
+883 LGRRQHASMFV

-906 VRTLIEVLQRL
+906 VRMLIGVLQRL

-954 VAAGTPEQIAANP
+954 VAVGTPEDIADNP
-967 ASVTGRYLAPV
+967 DSLTGRYLKSV
-978 LR
+978 L

>member
-1 MKRPDHIRVRGAR
+1 MGGRPDAVKVRGAR
-14 VNNLRNIDVDIPLDA
+14 VNNLRNVDVDIPLGS
-29 LVGVAGVSGSGKSS
+29 LVGIAGVSGSGKSS

-68 MTQARRPQVDAV
+68 MTQARRPQVDSI

-87 ALRQRPGVGGMRSTF
+87 ALHQRPGAGGMRSTF

-117 RLGSHR
+117 RLASHR
-123 CPNGHA
+123 CPNGHY
-129 CPPSLAVAAER
+129 CPPSLAVATGADT
-140 EMVCGQC
+140 VCPEC
-147 GASFMGPGA
+147 GAAFMGPGA

-163 TGACLRCQGT
+163 TGACPRCQGT

-183 LVPDESMTIDE
+183 LVPDESLSIDE

-217 RTDVPFSELTDAERD
+217 RTSVPFRELTEAERE
-232 IVFHGPEEKK
+232 IVFNGPEEKK
-242 HIVIPS
+242 HIVVTS
-248 VKGIHELDFTFRNA
+248 MKGVHDLDFTFRNA

-268 ELERA
+268 EFDRA
-273 TDEKR
+273 VDEKR

-293 CGGTRLSAA
+293 CDGTRLGDA

-307 IGEYGLADVTAW
+307 IGSYGLAEVTSW
-319 ALRDVLT
+319 ALRDILD
-326 WGRRVPDMMPRD
+326 WGKGVPAMLPAD
-338 MRPMAQTLSTTLLE
+338 MREMAETLTATLLE
-352 MGERLMQLGLGYLT
+352 MGGRLMQLGLGYLT
-366 LDRSAASLSTGERQ
+366 LDRSSASLSTGERQ
-380 RAQLSRAVR
+380 RAQLARAVR
-389 NETTGVLYVLDE
+389 NETTDVLYVLDE

-419 DLLDAGNSVLF
+419 DLLDAGNSVVF

-441 DHFIEMGPGA
+441 DRFIEMGPGA
-451 GVQGGH
+451 GREGGR
-457 VIAQG
+457 VVAQG
-462 TPEQIAANPRSRIAG
+462 TPDEIAANHDSRIAG
-477 FLNGGEPAVVRGR
+477 FLTGREASVVRER
-490 VPLPPLPADW
+490 AVIPPLPSDW
-500 TVPGVQG
+500 TGPVPGVVGEFDGTGSVSDSVGGRNLAIEAVSDG
-507 DDDADGN
+507 D
-514 GIGNDGVAGVA
+514 AGQYA
-525 AQDGGIGDGDD
+525 IGD
-536 ADRVGG
+536 
-542 AGDVGHGT
+542 
-550 AAAPAES
+550 ES
-557 ADRIGAADHAERA
+557 ATDRTWLRMATAP
-570 DHDGCDDQS
+570 
-579 WIRLSTSAIHTVKPL
+579 IHTVRAL
-594 DVAIPSGR
+594 DVAIPRGR

-616 MVLES
+616 MILES
-621 LVPALESCSGDGA
+621 LVPAIEACTEDRP
-634 LPAHVTSIDPAGI
+634 LPAHVTSIDPAGV

-661 VRSTLATYSGIMDM
+661 VRSTLATYSGVMDM
-675 LRRAFAGTATAKAR
+675 LRRAFAATDAAKAR
-689 GLKVADFSYNT
+689 GFKLADFSYNT

-708 DGTGQVDLDVQFLP
+708 DGTGRVDLDIQFLP
-722 DVTIPCPDCAG
+722 DVTIPCPSCEG

-747 PNRPQGMTLPQVLA
+747 PGRPRGLTMPQMLA
-761 LSVSEALEVFAPAG
+761 LSVDEALAVFDSKKDAEREVGSSTSDDPTSRDDVVRAGSSVRDADAVPAG
-775 KTRRS
+775 R
-780 GGWADTSAERSAS
+780 
-793 ERQDTQPGTST
+793 
-804 VASRHSNESSH
+804 
-815 DCGAAQSDEHGSDAA
+815 
-830 ALAAGD
+830 GD
-836 MISAN
+836 LIAPT
-841 LLRRIHTALAT
+841 LCRRIHAALET
-852 LDDLGL
+852 LSSLGL

-883 LGKRQGTSMFV
+883 LGRRQHASMFV

-906 VRTLIEVLQRL
+906 VRTLIGVLQRL

-954 VAAGTPEQIAANP
+954 VAVGTPEDIADNP
-967 ASVTGRYLAPV
+967 DSLTGRYLRSV
-978 LR
+978 L

>member
-1 MKRPDHIRVRGAR
+1 MGGRPDAVKVRGAR
-14 VNNLRNIDVDIPLDA
+14 VNNLRNVDVDIPLDS
-29 LVGVAGVSGSGKSS
+29 LVGIAGVSGSGKSS

-68 MTQARRPQVDAV
+68 MTQARRPQVDEI

-87 ALRQRPGVGGMRSTF
+87 ALHQRPGAGGMRSTF

-117 RLGSHR
+117 RLASHR
-123 CPNGHA
+123 CPNGHY
-129 CPPSLAVAAER
+129 CPPSLAVATGADT
-140 EMVCGQC
+140 VCPEC
-147 GASFMGPGA
+147 GAAFMGPGA

-163 TGACLRCQGT
+163 TGACPRCQGT

-183 LVPDESMTIDE
+183 LVPDESLSIDE

-217 RTDVPFSELTDAERD
+217 RTNVPFRELTEAERE
-232 IVFHGPEEKK
+232 IVFNGPEEKK
-242 HIVIPS
+242 HIVVTS
-248 VKGIHELDFTFRNA
+248 MKGVHDLDFTFRNA

-268 ELERA
+268 ELDRA
-273 TDEKR
+273 IDEKR
-278 FAKVAKFLVERTCPD
+278 FAKVAKFLMERTCPD
-293 CGGTRLSAA
+293 CDGTRLSDA

-307 IGEYGLADVTAW
+307 IGAYGLAEVTSW
-319 ALRDVLT
+319 ALRDILD
-326 WGRRVPDMMPRD
+326 WGKGVPAMLPAD
-338 MRPMAQTLSTTLLE
+338 MREMAETLTATLLE
-352 MGERLMQLGLGYLT
+352 MGGRLMQLGLGYLT
-366 LDRSAASLSTGERQ
+366 LDRSSASLSTGERQ
-380 RAQLSRAVR
+380 RAQLARAVR

-419 DLLDAGNSVLF
+419 DLLDAGNSVVF

-441 DHFIEMGPGA
+441 DRFIEMGPGA
-451 GVQGGH
+451 GREGGR
-457 VIAQG
+457 VVAQG
-462 TPEQIAANPRSRIAG
+462 TPDEIAANPDSRIAG
-477 FLNGGEPAVVRGR
+477 FLTGREASVVRER
-490 VPLPPLPADW
+490 AVIPPLPSDW
-500 TVPGVQG
+500 TGPVPGVVG
-507 DDDADGN
+507 EFDGTGSVPDLVGGRNLAIEAVSDDDAGQYA
-514 GIGNDGVAGVA
+514 IGG
-525 AQDGGIGDGDD
+525 
-536 ADRVGG
+536 
-542 AGDVGHGT
+542 
-550 AAAPAES
+550 ES
-557 ADRIGAADHAERA
+557 ATDCTWLRMATAP
-570 DHDGCDDQS
+570 
-579 WIRLSTSAIHTVKPL
+579 IHTVHAL
-594 DVAIPSGR
+594 DVAIPRGR

-616 MVLES
+616 MILES
-621 LVPALESCSGDGA
+621 LVPAIEACTEDRP
-634 LPAHVTSIDPAGI
+634 LPAHVTSIDPAGV

-661 VRSTLATYSGIMDM
+661 VRSTLATYSGVMDM
-675 LRRAFAGTATAKAR
+675 LRRAFAATDAAKAR
-689 GLKVADFSYNT
+689 GFKLADFSYNT

-708 DGTGQVDLDVQFLP
+708 DGTGRVDLDIQFLP
-722 DVTIPCPDCAG
+722 DVTIPCPSCEG

-747 PNRPQGMTLPQVLA
+747 PGRPRGLTMPQMLA
-761 LSVSEALEVFAPAG
+761 LSVDEALAVFDP
-775 KTRRS
+775 KK
-780 GGWADTSAERSAS
+780 DAEREAGS
-793 ERQDTQPGTST
+793 ST
-804 VASRHSNESSH
+804 
-815 DCGAAQSDEHGSDAA
+815 SDEPVSQDDVVRDGSSARG
-830 ALAAGD
+830 AGAVPD
-836 MISAN
+836 GRGDLIAPT
-841 LLRRIHTALAT
+841 LCRRIHAALET
-852 LDDLGL
+852 LSSLGL

-883 LGKRQGTSMFV
+883 LGKKQSTSMFV

-906 VRTLIEVLQRL
+906 VRTLIGVLQRL

-954 VAAGTPEQIAANP
+954 VAVGTPEDVADNP
-967 ASVTGRYLAPV
+967 DSLTGRYLKSV
-978 LR
+978 L

>member
-1 MKRPDHIRVRGAR
+1 MGGRPDAVKVRGAR
-14 VNNLRNIDVDIPLDA
+14 VNNLRNVDVDIPLDS
-29 LVGVAGVSGSGKSS
+29 LVGIAGVSGSGKSS

-68 MTQARRPQVDAV
+68 MTQARRPQVDSI

-87 ALRQRPGVGGMRSTF
+87 ALHQRPGAGGMRSTF

-117 RLGSHR
+117 RLASHR
-123 CPNGHA
+123 CPNGHY
-129 CPPSLAVAAER
+129 CPPSLSVAADLDI
-140 EMVCGQC
+140 VCPEC
-147 GASFMGPGA
+147 GAAFMGPGA

-163 TGACLRCQGT
+163 TGACPRCQGT

-183 LVPDESMTIDE
+183 LVPDESLSIDE

-217 RTDVPFSELTDAERD
+217 RTNVPFRELTEAERE
-232 IVFHGPEEKK
+232 IVFNGPEEKK
-242 HIVIPS
+242 HIVVTS
-248 VKGIHELDFTFRNA
+248 MKGVHDLDFTFRNA

-268 ELERA
+268 ELDRA
-273 TDEKR
+273 VDEKR
-278 FAKVAKFLVERTCPD
+278 FAKVAKFLAERTCPD
-293 CGGTRLSAA
+293 CGGTRLSDA

-307 IGEYGLADVTAW
+307 IGSYGLAEVTSW
-319 ALRDVLT
+319 ALRDILD
-326 WGRRVPDMMPRD
+326 WGKGVPAMLPAD
-338 MRPMAQTLSTTLLE
+338 MREMAETLTATLLE
-352 MGERLMQLGLGYLT
+352 MGGRLMQLGLGYLT
-366 LDRSAASLSTGERQ
+366 LDRSSASLSTGERQ
-380 RAQLSRAVR
+380 RAQLARAVR

-419 DLLDAGNSVLF
+419 DLLDAGNSVVF

-441 DHFIEMGPGA
+441 DRFIEMGPGA
-451 GVQGGH
+451 GREGGR
-457 VIAQG
+457 ILAQG
-462 TPEQIAANPRSRIAG
+462 TPEQIAVNPESRIAG
-477 FLNGGEPAVVRGR
+477 FLTGREPSVIRERAAI
-490 VPLPPLPADW
+490 PSLPADW
-500 TVPGVQG
+500 TGPLPTDWAGQSPAISG
-507 DDDADGN
+507 ASA
-514 GIGNDGVAGVA
+514 AGVA
-525 AQDGGIGDGDD
+525 SFPDIEEE
-536 ADRVGG
+536 
-542 AGDVGHGT
+542 DV
-550 AAAPAES
+550 AVAES
-557 ADRIGAADHAERA
+557 DVDAE
-570 DHDGCDDQS
+570 QS
-579 WIRLSTSAIHTVKPL
+579 AVSCESATNRRWLRMATAPIHTVHAL
-594 DVAIPSGR
+594 NVAIPRGR

-616 MVLES
+616 MILES
-621 LVPALESCSGDGA
+621 LVPAIEACTEDRP
-634 LPAHVTSIDPAGI
+634 LPAHVASIDPAGV

-661 VRSTLATYSGIMDM
+661 VRSTLATYSGVMDM
-675 LRRAFAGTATAKAR
+675 LRRAFAATDAAKAR
-689 GLKVADFSYNT
+689 GFKLADFSYNT

-708 DGTGQVDLDVQFLP
+708 DGTGRVDLDIQFLP
-722 DVTIPCPDCAG
+722 DVTIPCPSCEG

-747 PNRPQGMTLPQVLA
+747 PGRPRGLTMPQMLA
-761 LSVSEALEVFAPAG
+761 LSVDEALAVFESKKDAEREVGSSTSDDPTSRDDVVRAGSSVRDADAVPAG
-775 KTRRS
+775 R
-780 GGWADTSAERSAS
+780 
-793 ERQDTQPGTST
+793 
-804 VASRHSNESSH
+804 
-815 DCGAAQSDEHGSDAA
+815 
-830 ALAAGD
+830 GD
-836 MISAN
+836 LIAPT
-841 LLRRIHTALAT
+841 LCRRIHAALET
-852 LDDLGL
+852 LSSLGL

-883 LGKRQGTSMFV
+883 LGRRQHASMFV

-906 VRTLIEVLQRL
+906 VRTLIGVLQRL

-954 VAAGTPEQIAANP
+954 VAVGTPEDIADNP
-967 ASVTGRYLAPV
+967 DSLTGRYLKSV
-978 LR
+978 L

>member
-1 MKRPDHIRVRGAR
+1 MGGRPDAVKVRGAR
-14 VNNLRNIDVDIPLDA
+14 VNNLRNVDVDIPLGS
-29 LVGVAGVSGSGKSS
+29 LVGIAGVSGSGKSS

-68 MTQARRPQVDAV
+68 MTQARRPQVDEI

-87 ALRQRPGVGGMRSTF
+87 ALRQRPGAGGMRSTF

-117 RLGSHR
+117 RLASHR
-123 CPNGHA
+123 CPNGHYA
-129 CPPSLAVAAER
+129 PPSLDVATGADT
-140 EMVCGQC
+140 VCPEC
-147 GASFMGPGA
+147 GVAFMGPGA

-173 GIVRDVDDAT
+173 GIVREVDDAT
-183 LVPDESMTIDE
+183 LVPDESLTIDE

-217 RTDVPFSELTDAERD
+217 RTNVPFRNLTDAERE
-232 IVFHGPEEKK
+232 IVFNGPEEKK
-242 HIVIPS
+242 HIVVTS
-248 VKGIHELDFTFRNA
+248 MKGVHDLDFTFRNA

-273 TDEKR
+273 VDEKR

-293 CGGTRLSAA
+293 CGGTRLSEA

-307 IGEYGLADVTAW
+307 IGGYGLAEVTAMP
-319 ALRDVLT
+319 LRDVLA
-326 WGRRVPDMMPRD
+326 WAKGVPDALPAEMRD
-338 MRPMAQTLSTTLLE
+338 MAATLVATLQE
-352 MGERLMQLGLGYLT
+352 MGGRLMQLGLGYLA
-366 LDRSAASLSTGERQ
+366 LDRSSASLSTGERQ

-419 DLLDAGNSVLF
+419 DLLDAGNSVVF

-441 DHFIEMGPGA
+441 DRFIEMGPGA
-451 GVQGGH
+451 GREGGR
-457 VIAQG
+457 VVAQG
-462 TPEQIAANPRSRIAG
+462 TPDEIAANHDSRIAG
-477 FLNGGEPAVVRGR
+477 FLTGREASVVRER
-490 VPLPPLPADW
+490 AVIPPLPSDW
-500 TVPGVQG
+500 TGPVPGVVG
-507 DDDADGN
+507 EFDGT
-514 GIGNDGVAGVA
+514 GSVSDSV
-525 AQDGGIGDGDD
+525 GGRNLAIEAVSDGD
-536 ADRVGG
+536 AGQYAIGG
-542 AGDVGHGT
+542 
-550 AAAPAES
+550 ES
-557 ADRIGAADHAERA
+557 ATDRTWLRMATAP
-570 DHDGCDDQS
+570 
-579 WIRLSTSAIHTVKPL
+579 IHTVRAL
-594 DVAIPSGR
+594 DVAIPRGR

-616 MVLES
+616 MILES
-621 LVPALESCSGDGA
+621 LVPAIEACTEDRP
-634 LPAHVTSIDPAGI
+634 LPAHVTSIDPAGV

-661 VRSTLATYSGIMDM
+661 VRSTLATYSGVMDM
-675 LRRAFAGTATAKAR
+675 LRRAFAATDAAKAR
-689 GLKVADFSYNT
+689 GFKLADFSYNT

-708 DGTGQVDLDVQFLP
+708 DGTGRVDLDIQFLP
-722 DVTIPCPDCAG
+722 DVTIPCPSCEG
-733 RRYRPEAD
+733 RRFRVEAD
-741 AVRLAT
+741 AVRLVT
-747 PNRPQGMTLPQVLA
+747 PTRPQGLTMPEVLA
-761 LSVSEALEVFAPAG
+761 LSVDEALAVFDPKGSVKCEMRDAAP
-775 KTRRS
+775 
-780 GGWADTSAERSAS
+780 
-793 ERQDTQPGTST
+793 
-804 VASRHSNESSH
+804 VASNGLVAGGDTAMRT
-815 DCGAAQSDEHGSDAA
+815 SDVIR
-830 ALAAGD
+830 AGVD
-836 MISAN
+836 DRIAPT
-841 LLRRIHTALAT
+841 LCRRIHSALET
-852 LDDLGL
+852 LSSLGL

-883 LGKRQGTSMFV
+883 LGKKQHTSMFV

-906 VRTLIEVLQRL
+906 VRTLIGVLQRL

-954 VAAGTPEQIAANP
+954 VAVGTPEDIADNP
-967 ASVTGRYLAPV
+967 DSLTGRYLKSV
-978 LR
+978 L

>member
-1 MKRPDHIRVRGAR
+1 MGGRPDAVKVRGAR
-14 VNNLRNIDVDIPLDA
+14 VNNLRNVDVDIPLGS
-29 LVGVAGVSGSGKSS
+29 LVGIAGVSGSGKSS

-68 MTQARRPQVDAV
+68 MTQARRPQVDSI

-87 ALRQRPGVGGMRSTF
+87 ALHQRPGAGGMRSTF

-117 RLGSHR
+117 RLASHR
-123 CPNGHA
+123 CPNGHYHA
-129 CPPSLAVAAER
+129 PTIAVAAESPMFC
-140 EMVCGQC
+140 EECGERI
-147 GASFMGPGA
+147 MPPGA

-163 TGACLRCQGT
+163 TGACPRCQGT

-183 LVPDESMTIDE
+183 LVPDESLSIDE

-217 RTDVPFSELTDAERD
+217 RTNVPFRELTEAERE
-232 IVFHGPEEKK
+232 IVFNGPEEKK
-242 HIVIPS
+242 HIVVTS
-248 VKGIHELDFTFRNA
+248 MKGVHDLDFTFRNA

-268 ELERA
+268 ELDRA
-273 TDEKR
+273 VDEKR

-293 CGGTRLSAA
+293 CDGTRLSDA

-307 IGEYGLADVTAW
+307 IGSYGLAEVTSW
-319 ALRDVLT
+319 ALRDILD
-326 WGRRVPDMMPRD
+326 WGKGVPAMLPAD
-338 MRPMAQTLSTTLLE
+338 MREMAETLTATLLE
-352 MGERLMQLGLGYLT
+352 MGGRLMQLGLGYLA
-366 LDRSAASLSTGERQ
+366 LDRSSASLSTGERQ
-380 RAQLSRAVR
+380 RAQLARAVR

-419 DLLDAGNSVLF
+419 DLLDAGNSVVF

-441 DHFIEMGPGA
+441 DRFIEMGPGA
-451 GVQGGH
+451 GREGGR
-457 VIAQG
+457 ILAQG
-462 TPEQIAANPRSRIAG
+462 TPEQIAVNPESRIAG
-477 FLNGGEPAVVRGR
+477 FLTGREPSVIRERAAI
-490 VPLPPLPADW
+490 PSLPADW
-500 TVPGVQG
+500 TGPLPTDWAGQSPAISG
-507 DDDADGN
+507 TSA
-514 GIGNDGVAGVA
+514 AGVA
-525 AQDGGIGDGDD
+525 SFPDIEEE
-536 ADRVGG
+536 
-542 AGDVGHGT
+542 DV
-550 AAAPAES
+550 AVAES
-557 ADRIGAADHAERA
+557 DVDAE
-570 DHDGCDDQS
+570 QS
-579 WIRLSTSAIHTVKPL
+579 AVSCESATNRRWLRMATAPIHTVHAL
-594 DVAIPSGR
+594 DVAIPRGR

-616 MVLES
+616 MILES
-621 LVPALESCSGDGA
+621 LVPAIEACTEDRP
-634 LPAHVTSIDPAGI
+634 LPAHVTSIDPAGV

-661 VRSTLATYSGIMDM
+661 VRSTLATYSGVMDM
-675 LRRAFAGTATAKAR
+675 LRRAFAATDAAKAR
-689 GLKVADFSYNT
+689 GFKLADFSYNT

-708 DGTGQVDLDVQFLP
+708 DGTGRVDLDIQFLP
-722 DVTIPCPDCAG
+722 DVTIPCPSCEG

-747 PNRPQGMTLPQVLA
+747 PGRPRGLTMPQMLA
-761 LSVSEALEVFAPAG
+761 LSVDEALAVFDPKKDAERAVGSSTSDDPTSRDDVVRAGSSVRDADAVPAG
-775 KTRRS
+775 R
-780 GGWADTSAERSAS
+780 
-793 ERQDTQPGTST
+793 
-804 VASRHSNESSH
+804 
-815 DCGAAQSDEHGSDAA
+815 
-830 ALAAGD
+830 GD
-836 MISAN
+836 LIAPT
-841 LLRRIHTALAT
+841 LCRRIHAALET
-852 LDDLGL
+852 LSSLGL

-883 LGKRQGTSMFV
+883 LGRRQHASMFV

-906 VRTLIEVLQRL
+906 VRTLIGVLQRL

-954 VAAGTPEQIAANP
+954 VAVGTPEDIADNP
-967 ASVTGRYLAPV
+967 DSLTGRYLKSV
-978 LR
+978 L

>member
-1 MKRPDHIRVRGAR
+1 MPKAIKVTGAR
-14 VNNLRNIDVDIPLDA
+14 VNNLRNIDVSIPLDA
-29 LVGVAGVSGSGKSS
+29 LVGIAGVSGSGKSS

-68 MTQARRPQVDAV
+68 MTQARRPQVDEI

-87 ALRQRPGVGGMRSTF
+87 ALRQRPGAGGMRSTF

-123 CPNGHA
+123 CPNGHYA
-129 CPPSLAVAAER
+129 PPSLDVATGADT
-140 EMVCGQC
+140 VCPEC
-147 GASFMGPGA
+147 GVAFMGPGA

-173 GIVRDVDDAT
+173 GIVREVDDAT
-183 LVPDESMTIDE
+183 LVPDESLTIDE

-217 RTDVPFSELTDAERD
+217 RTNVPFRNLTDAERE
-232 IVFHGPEEKK
+232 IVFNGPEEKK
-242 HIVIPS
+242 HIVVTS
-248 VKGIHELDFTFRNA
+248 MKGVHDLDFTFRNA

-273 TDEKR
+273 VDEKR

-293 CGGTRLSAA
+293 CGGTRLSEA

-307 IGEYGLADVTAW
+307 IGGYGLAEVTAMP
-319 ALRDVLT
+319 LRDVLA
-326 WGRRVPDMMPRD
+326 WAKGVPDALPAEMRD
-338 MRPMAQTLSTTLLE
+338 MAATLVATLQE
-352 MGERLMQLGLGYLT
+352 MGGRLMQLGLGYLA
-366 LDRSAASLSTGERQ
+366 LDRSSASLSTGERQ

-419 DLLDAGNSVLF
+419 DLLDAGNSVVF

-451 GVQGGH
+451 GREGGR
-457 VIAQG
+457 ILAQG
-462 TPEQIAANPRSRIAG
+462 TPDQIAANPDSRIAG
-477 FLNGGEPAVVRGR
+477 FLTGREPSVVRER
-490 VPLPPLPADW
+490 AAIPPLPADW
-500 TVPGVQG
+500 AEVTAGSAVSP
-507 DDDADGN
+507 DGE
-514 GIGNDGVAGVA
+514 GEYAPSAVS
-525 AQDGGIGDGDD
+525 
-536 ADRVGG
+536 
-542 AGDVGHGT
+542 DVD
-550 AAAPAES
+550 AES
-557 ADRIGAADHAERA
+557 SAFGCESGANHPWLRMATAP
-570 DHDGCDDQS
+570 
-579 WIRLSTSAIHTVKPL
+579 IHTVHAL
-594 DVAIPSGR
+594 DVAIPRGR

-616 MVLES
+616 MILES
-621 LVPALESCSGDGA
+621 LVPAIEACTEDRP

-647 ERVRIVDSTPIGIN
+647 DRVRIVDSTPIGIN
-661 VRSTLATYSGIMDM
+661 VRSTLATYSGVMDM
-675 LRRAFAGTATAKAR
+675 LRRAFAGTGAAR
-689 GLKVADFSYNT
+689 AHGYKVADFSYNT

-708 DGTGQVDLDVQFLP
+708 DGTGRVDLDIQFLP
-722 DVTIPCPDCAG
+722 DVTIPCPSCEG
-733 RRYRPEAD
+733 RRFRVEAD
-741 AVRLAT
+741 AVRLVT
-747 PNRPQGMTLPQVLA
+747 PTRPQGLTMPEVLA
-761 LSVSEALEVFAPAG
+761 LSVDEALAVFDPKGSVKCEMRDAAP
-775 KTRRS
+775 
-780 GGWADTSAERSAS
+780 
-793 ERQDTQPGTST
+793 
-804 VASRHSNESSH
+804 VASNGLVAGGDTAMRT
-815 DCGAAQSDEHGSDAA
+815 SDVIR
-830 ALAAGD
+830 AGVD
-836 MISAN
+836 DRIAPT
-841 LLRRIHTALAT
+841 LCRRIHSALET
-852 LDDLGL
+852 LSSLGL

-883 LGKRQGTSMFV
+883 LGKKQHTSMFV

-906 VRTLIEVLQRL
+906 VRTLIGVLQRL

-954 VAAGTPEQIAANP
+954 VAIGAPEDIADNP
-967 ASVTGRYLAPV
+967 DSLTGRYLRSV
-978 LR
+978 L

>member
-1 MKRPDHIRVRGAR
+1 MGGRPDAVKVRGAR
-14 VNNLRNIDVDIPLDA
+14 VNNLRNVDVDIPLGS
-29 LVGVAGVSGSGKSS
+29 LVGIAGVSGSGKSS

-68 MTQARRPQVDAV
+68 MTQARRPQVDSI

-87 ALRQRPGVGGMRSTF
+87 ALHQRPGAGGMRSTF

-117 RLGSHR
+117 RLASHR
-123 CPNGHA
+123 CPNGHYHA
-129 CPPSLAVAAER
+129 PTIAVAAESPMFC
-140 EMVCGQC
+140 EECGERI
-147 GASFMGPGA
+147 MPPGA

-163 TGACLRCQGT
+163 TGACPRCQGT

-183 LVPDESMTIDE
+183 LVPDESLSIDE

-217 RTDVPFSELTDAERD
+217 RTNVPFRELTEAERE
-232 IVFHGPEEKK
+232 IVFNGPEEKK
-242 HIVIPS
+242 HIVVTS
-248 VKGIHELDFTFRNA
+248 MKGVHDLDFTFRNA

-268 ELERA
+268 ELDRA
-273 TDEKR
+273 VDEKR

-293 CGGTRLSAA
+293 CGGTRLSEA

-307 IGEYGLADVTAW
+307 IGGYGLAEVTAMP
-319 ALRDVLT
+319 LRDVLA
-326 WGRRVPDMMPRD
+326 WAKGVPDALPAEMRD
-338 MRPMAQTLSTTLLE
+338 MAATLVATLQE
-352 MGERLMQLGLGYLT
+352 MGGRLMQLGLGYLA
-366 LDRSAASLSTGERQ
+366 LDRSSASLSTGERQ
-380 RAQLSRAVR
+380 RAQLARAVR

-419 DLLDAGNSVLF
+419 DLLDAGNSVVF

-441 DHFIEMGPGA
+441 DRFIEMGPGA
-451 GVQGGH
+451 GREGGR
-457 VIAQG
+457 ILAQG
-462 TPEQIAANPRSRIAG
+462 TPEQIAVNPESRIAG
-477 FLNGGEPAVVRGR
+477 FLTGREPSVIRERAAI
-490 VPLPPLPADW
+490 PSLPADW
-500 TVPGVQG
+500 TGPLPTDWAGQSPAISG
-507 DDDADGN
+507 TSA
-514 GIGNDGVAGVA
+514 AGVA
-525 AQDGGIGDGDD
+525 SFPDIEEE
-536 ADRVGG
+536 
-542 AGDVGHGT
+542 DV
-550 AAAPAES
+550 AVAES
-557 ADRIGAADHAERA
+557 DVDAE
-570 DHDGCDDQS
+570 QS
-579 WIRLSTSAIHTVKPL
+579 AVSCESATNRRWLRMATAPIHTVHAL
-594 DVAIPSGR
+594 DVAIPRGR

-616 MVLES
+616 MILES
-621 LVPALESCSGDGA
+621 LVPAIEACTEDRP
-634 LPAHVTSIDPAGI
+634 LPAHVTSIDPAGV

-661 VRSTLATYSGIMDM
+661 VRSTLATYSGVMDM
-675 LRRAFAGTATAKAR
+675 LRRAFAATDAAKAR
-689 GLKVADFSYNT
+689 GFKLADFSYNT

-708 DGTGQVDLDVQFLP
+708 DGTGRVDLDIQFLP
-722 DVTIPCPDCAG
+722 DVTIPCPSCEG

-747 PNRPQGMTLPQVLA
+747 PGRPRGLTMPQMLA
-761 LSVSEALEVFAPAG
+761 LSVDEALAVFDPKKDAEREVGSSTSDEPVLPDDVVRAGSSARDADAVPAG
-775 KTRRS
+775 R
-780 GGWADTSAERSAS
+780 
-793 ERQDTQPGTST
+793 
-804 VASRHSNESSH
+804 
-815 DCGAAQSDEHGSDAA
+815 
-830 ALAAGD
+830 GD
-836 MISAN
+836 LIAPT
-841 LLRRIHTALAT
+841 LCRRIHAALET
-852 LDDLGL
+852 LSSLGL

-883 LGKRQGTSMFV
+883 LGRRQHTSMFV

-906 VRTLIEVLQRL
+906 VRTLIGVLQRL

-954 VAAGTPEQIAANP
+954 VAVGTPEDIADNP
-967 ASVTGRYLAPV
+967 DSLTGRYLKSV
-978 LR
+978 L

>member
-1 MKRPDHIRVRGAR
+1 MGRPEAVKVRGAR
-14 VNNLRNIDVDIPLDA
+14 VNNLRNVDVDIPLDE
-29 LVGVAGVSGSGKSS
+29 LVGIAGVSGSGKSS

-68 MTQARRPQVDAV
+68 MTQARRPQVDSI

-87 ALRQRPGVGGMRSTF
+87 ALHQRPGAGGMRSTF

-123 CPNGHA
+123 CPNGHH
-129 CPPSLAVAAER
+129 CPPSLAVAAGLDI
-140 EMVCGQC
+140 VCGEC
-147 GASFMGPGA
+147 GAHFMGPGA

-163 TGACLRCQGT
+163 TGACPRCQGT
-173 GIVRDVDDAT
+173 GIVREVDDAT

-217 RTDVPFSELTDAERD
+217 RTDVPFSELTEAERD
-232 IVFHGPEEKK
+232 IVFNGPEEKK

-268 ELERA
+268 ELDRA

-293 CGGTRLSAA
+293 CGGSRLSDA
-302 ARAPR
+302 ARAPHM
-307 IGEYGLADVTAW
+307 GEWGLADVTSW
-319 ALRDVLT
+319 SLRDVLD
-326 WGRRVPDMMPRD
+326 WSKGVPDSLPADMRD
-338 MRPMAQTLSTTLLE
+338 MATTLVTTLRE
-352 MGERLMQLGLGYLT
+352 MGGRLMQLGLGYLT
-366 LDRSAASLSTGERQ
+366 LDRSSASLSTGERQ

-407 PANIEGLIGVMH
+407 PANIEGLIGVMR
-419 DLLDAGNSVLF
+419 DLLASGNSVLF

-451 GVQGGH
+451 GVQGGR

-462 TPEQIAANPRSRIAG
+462 APDEIAANPRSRIAG
-477 FLNGGEPAVVRGR
+477 FLTGREPAVVREQR
-490 VPLPPLPADW
+490 AAPPLPADW
-500 TVPGVQG
+500 SGPVP
-507 DDDADGN
+507 
-514 GIGNDGVAGVA
+514 
-525 AQDGGIGDGDD
+525 QD
-536 ADRVGG
+536 
-542 AGDVGHGT
+542 
-550 AAAPAES
+550 AAAPRDAIDFEP
-557 ADRIGAADHAERA
+557 AGGDA
-570 DHDGCDDQS
+570 
-579 WIRLSTSAIHTVKPL
+579 WIRMSTSPIHTVKAL
-594 DVAIPSGR
+594 DVAIPRGR

-621 LVPALESCSGDGA
+621 LVPALEACAEDKA
-634 LPAHVTSIDPAGI
+634 LPSHVTSIDPAGI

-675 LRRAFAGTATAKAR
+675 LRRAFAGTATAKAH
-689 GLKVADFSYNT
+689 GWKLADFSYNT

-708 DGTGQVDLDVQFLP
+708 DGTGQVNLDVQFLP
-722 DVTIPCPDCAG
+722 DVTIPCPSCEG
-733 RRYRPEAD
+733 RRFRPEVD
-741 AVRLAT
+741 AVRLTT
-747 PNRPQGMTLPQVLA
+747 PNRPDGLTMPQVLA
-761 LSVSEALEVFAPAG
+761 LSVDEALDVFAPKTGTAKTDGDAAG
-775 KTRRS
+775 D
-780 GGWADTSAERSAS
+780 GGRNADGR
-793 ERQDTQPGTST
+793 P
-804 VASRHSNESSH
+804 
-815 DCGAAQSDEHGSDAA
+815 DAA
-830 ALAAGD
+830 APAAGD
-836 MISAN
+836 RIAAT
-841 LLRRIHTALAT
+841 LLKRIHKALMT
-852 LDDLGL
+852 LSDLGL

-883 LGKRQGTSMFV
+883 LGRKQGTSMFV

-906 VRTLIEVLQRL
+906 VRTLIGVLQRL

-946 GGEDGGRI
+946 GGEEGGRI
-954 VAAGTPEQIAANP
+954 VAVGTPEQITANP
-967 ASVTGRYLAPV
+967 ASLTGRYLGPV
-978 LR
+978 LD

>member
-1 MKRPDHIRVRGAR
+1 MGGRPDAVKVRGAR
-14 VNNLRNIDVDIPLDA
+14 VNNLRNVDVDIPLDS
-29 LVGVAGVSGSGKSS
+29 LVGIAGVSGSGKSS

-68 MTQARRPQVDAV
+68 MTQARRPQVDSI

-87 ALRQRPGVGGMRSTF
+87 ALHQRPGAGGMRSTF

-117 RLGSHR
+117 RLASHR
-123 CPNGHA
+123 CPNGHY
-129 CPPSLAVAAER
+129 CPPSLSVAANLDI
-140 EMVCGQC
+140 VCPEC
-147 GASFMGPGA
+147 GAAFMGPGA

-163 TGACLRCQGT
+163 TGACQRCQGT

-183 LVPDESMTIDE
+183 LVPDESLSIDE

-217 RTDVPFSELTDAERD
+217 RTNVPFRELTEAERE
-232 IVFHGPEEKK
+232 IVFNGPEEKK
-242 HIVIPS
+242 HIVVTS
-248 VKGIHELDFTFRNA
+248 MKGVHDLDFTFRNA

-268 ELERA
+268 ELDRA
-273 TDEKR
+273 VDEKR

-293 CGGTRLSAA
+293 CDGTRLSDA

-307 IGEYGLADVTAW
+307 IGSYGLAEVTSW
-319 ALRDVLT
+319 ALRDILD
-326 WGRRVPDMMPRD
+326 WGKGVPAMLPAD
-338 MRPMAQTLSTTLLE
+338 MREMAETLTATLLE
-352 MGERLMQLGLGYLT
+352 MGGRLMQLGLGYLT
-366 LDRSAASLSTGERQ
+366 LDRSSASLSTGERQ
-380 RAQLSRAVR
+380 RAQLARAVR

-419 DLLDAGNSVLF
+419 DLLDAGNSVVF

-441 DHFIEMGPGA
+441 DRFIEMGPGS
-451 GVQGGH
+451 GREGGR
-457 VIAQG
+457 VVAQG
-462 TPEQIAANPRSRIAG
+462 TPDEIAANHDSRIAG
-477 FLNGGEPAVVRGR
+477 FLTGREASVVRER
-490 VPLPPLPADW
+490 AVIPPLPSDW
-500 TVPGVQG
+500 TGPVPGVVG
-507 DDDADGN
+507 EFDGT
-514 GIGNDGVAGVA
+514 GSVSDSV
-525 AQDGGIGDGDD
+525 GGRNLAIEAVSDGD
-536 ADRVGG
+536 AGQYAIGG
-542 AGDVGHGT
+542 
-550 AAAPAES
+550 ES
-557 ADRIGAADHAERA
+557 ATDRTWLRMATAPV
-570 DHDGCDDQS
+570 
-579 WIRLSTSAIHTVKPL
+579 HTVHAL
-594 DVAIPSGR
+594 DVAIPRGR

-616 MVLES
+616 MILES
-621 LVPALESCSGDGA
+621 LVPAIEACTEDRP

-661 VRSTLATYSGIMDM
+661 VRSTLATYSGVMDM
-675 LRRAFAGTATAKAR
+675 LRRAFAATDAAKAR
-689 GLKVADFSYNT
+689 EFKLADFSYNT

-708 DGTGQVDLDVQFLP
+708 DGTGRVDLDIQFLP
-722 DVTIPCPDCAG
+722 DVTIPCPSCEG
-733 RRYRPEAD
+733 RRFRVEAD
-741 AVRLAT
+741 AVRLVT
-747 PNRPQGMTLPQVLA
+747 PTRPQGLTMPEVLA
-761 LSVSEALEVFAPAG
+761 LSVDEALAVFDPKGSVKCEMRDAAP
-775 KTRRS
+775 
-780 GGWADTSAERSAS
+780 
-793 ERQDTQPGTST
+793 
-804 VASRHSNESSH
+804 VASNGLVAGGDTAMRT
-815 DCGAAQSDEHGSDAA
+815 SDAIR
-830 ALAAGD
+830 AGVD
-836 MISAN
+836 DRIAPT
-841 LLRRIHTALAT
+841 LCRRIHSALET
-852 LDDLGL
+852 LSSLGL

-883 LGKRQGTSMFV
+883 LGKKQHTSMFV

-906 VRTLIEVLQRL
+906 VRTLIGVLQRL

-954 VAAGTPEQIAANP
+954 VAIGAPEDIADNP
-967 ASVTGRYLAPV
+967 DSLTGRYLRSV
-978 LR
+978 L

>member
-1 MKRPDHIRVRGAR
+1 MGGRPDAVKVRGAR
-14 VNNLRNIDVDIPLDA
+14 VNNLRNVDVDIPLDS
-29 LVGVAGVSGSGKSS
+29 LVGIAGVSGSGKSS

-68 MTQARRPQVDAV
+68 MTQARRPQVDSI

-87 ALRQRPGVGGMRSTF
+87 ALHQRPGAGGMRSTF

-117 RLGSHR
+117 RLASHR
-123 CPNGHA
+123 CPNGHY
-129 CPPSLAVAAER
+129 CPPSLSVAAGLDI
-140 EMVCGQC
+140 VCPEC
-147 GASFMGPGA
+147 GAAFMGPGA

-163 TGACLRCQGT
+163 TGACPRCQGT

-183 LVPDESMTIDE
+183 LVPDESLSIDE

-217 RTDVPFSELTDAERD
+217 RTNVPFRELTEAERE
-232 IVFHGPEEKK
+232 IVFNGPEEKK
-242 HIVIPS
+242 HIVVTS
-248 VKGIHELDFTFRNA
+248 MKGVHDLDFTFRNA

-268 ELERA
+268 ELDRA
-273 TDEKR
+273 VDEKR

-293 CGGTRLSAA
+293 CDGTRLSDA

-307 IGEYGLADVTAW
+307 IGSYGLAEVTSW
-319 ALRDVLT
+319 ALRDILD
-326 WGRRVPDMMPRD
+326 WGKGVPAMLPAD
-338 MRPMAQTLSTTLLE
+338 MREMAETLTATLLE
-352 MGERLMQLGLGYLT
+352 MGGRLMQLGLGYLT
-366 LDRSAASLSTGERQ
+366 LDRSSASLSTGERQ
-380 RAQLSRAVR
+380 RAQLARAVR

-419 DLLDAGNSVLF
+419 DLLDAGNSVVF

-441 DHFIEMGPGA
+441 DRFIEMGPGA
-451 GVQGGH
+451 GREGGR
-457 VIAQG
+457 VVAQG
-462 TPEQIAANPRSRIAG
+462 TPDEIAANHDSRIAG
-477 FLNGGEPAVVRGR
+477 FLTGLEPSVVRER
-490 VPLPPLPADW
+490 TAIPPLPSDW
-500 TVPGVQG
+500 TGPVPGVVGEFDGTTDGVQDS
-507 DDDADGN
+507 DDVRNLAIGAVSDGDADQYVISCGS
-514 GIGNDGVAGVA
+514 AT
-525 AQDGGIGDGDD
+525 
-536 ADRVGG
+536 DRTWLRM
-542 AGDVGHGT
+542 AT
-550 AAAPAES
+550 AP
-557 ADRIGAADHAERA
+557 
-570 DHDGCDDQS
+570 
-579 WIRLSTSAIHTVKPL
+579 IHTVRAL
-594 DVAIPSGR
+594 DVAIPRGR

-616 MVLES
+616 MILES
-621 LVPALESCSGDGA
+621 LVPAIEACTEDRP
-634 LPAHVTSIDPAGI
+634 LPAHVTSIDPAGV

-661 VRSTLATYSGIMDM
+661 VRSTLATYSGVMDM
-675 LRRAFAGTATAKAR
+675 LRRAFAVTDAAKAR
-689 GLKVADFSYNT
+689 GFKLADFSYNT

-708 DGTGQVDLDVQFLP
+708 DGTGRVDLDIQFLP
-722 DVTIPCPDCAG
+722 DVTIPCPSCEG

-747 PNRPQGMTLPQVLA
+747 PGRPRGLTMPQMLA
-761 LSVSEALEVFAPAG
+761 LSVDEALAVFDPKKDAERAVGSSTSGEPVSQDDVVRAGSSARGAGAVPAG
-775 KTRRS
+775 R
-780 GGWADTSAERSAS
+780 
-793 ERQDTQPGTST
+793 
-804 VASRHSNESSH
+804 
-815 DCGAAQSDEHGSDAA
+815 
-830 ALAAGD
+830 GD
-836 MISAN
+836 LIAPT
-841 LLRRIHTALAT
+841 LCRRIHAALET
-852 LDDLGL
+852 LSSLGL

-883 LGKRQGTSMFV
+883 LGRRQHTSMFV

-906 VRTLIEVLQRL
+906 VRTLIGVLQRL

-954 VAAGTPEQIAANP
+954 VAVGTPEDIADNP
-967 ASVTGRYLAPV
+967 DSLTGRYLKSV
-978 LR
+978 L

>member
-1 MKRPDHIRVRGAR
+1 MGGRPDAVKVRGAR
-14 VNNLRNIDVDIPLDA
+14 VNNLRNVDVDIPLDS
-29 LVGVAGVSGSGKSS
+29 LVGIAGVSGSGKSS

-68 MTQARRPQVDAV
+68 MTQARRPQVDSI

-87 ALRQRPGVGGMRSTF
+87 ALHQRPGAGGMRSTF

-117 RLGSHR
+117 RLASHR
-123 CPNGHA
+123 CPNGHY
-129 CPPSLAVAAER
+129 CPPSLSVAANLDI
-140 EMVCGQC
+140 VCPEC
-147 GASFMGPGA
+147 GAAFMGPGA

-163 TGACLRCQGT
+163 TGACPRCQGT

-183 LVPDESMTIDE
+183 LVPDESLSIDE

-217 RTDVPFSELTDAERD
+217 RTNVPFRELTEAERE
-232 IVFHGPEEKK
+232 IVFNGPEEKK
-242 HIVIPS
+242 HIVVTS
-248 VKGIHELDFTFRNA
+248 MKGVHDLDFTFRNA

-268 ELERA
+268 EFDRA
-273 TDEKR
+273 VDEKR

-293 CGGTRLSAA
+293 CDGTRLSDA

-307 IGEYGLADVTAW
+307 IGSYGLAEVTSW
-319 ALRDVLT
+319 ALRDILD
-326 WGRRVPDMMPRD
+326 WGKGVPAMLPAD
-338 MRPMAQTLSTTLLE
+338 MREMAETLTATLLE
-352 MGERLMQLGLGYLT
+352 MGGRLMQLGLGYLT
-366 LDRSAASLSTGERQ
+366 LDRSSASLSTGERQ
-380 RAQLSRAVR
+380 RAQLARAVR

-419 DLLDAGNSVLF
+419 DLLDAGNSVVF

-441 DHFIEMGPGA
+441 DRFIEMGPGA
-451 GVQGGH
+451 GREGGR
-457 VIAQG
+457 VVAQG
-462 TPEQIAANPRSRIAG
+462 TPDEIAANPDSRIAG
-477 FLNGGEPAVVRGR
+477 FLTGREPSVVRER
-490 VPLPPLPADW
+490 TAIPPLPSDW
-500 TVPGVQG
+500 TGPVPGVVG
-507 DDDADGN
+507 EFDGT
-514 GIGNDGVAGVA
+514 GSVSDS
-525 AQDGGIGDGDD
+525 
-536 ADRVGG
+536 VGG
-542 AGDVGHGT
+542 RNLAIEAVSDGDVGQYAIGG
-550 AAAPAES
+550 ES
-557 ADRIGAADHAERA
+557 ATDRTWLRMATAP
-570 DHDGCDDQS
+570 
-579 WIRLSTSAIHTVKPL
+579 IHTVRAL
-594 DVAIPSGR
+594 DVAIPRGR

-616 MVLES
+616 MILES
-621 LVPALESCSGDGA
+621 LVPAIEACTEDRP
-634 LPAHVTSIDPAGI
+634 LPAHVTSIDPAGV

-661 VRSTLATYSGIMDM
+661 VRSTLATYSGVMDM
-675 LRRAFAGTATAKAR
+675 LRRACAATDAAKAR
-689 GLKVADFSYNT
+689 GVKLADFSYNT
-700 GSLRCPQC
+700 GLLRCPQC
-708 DGTGQVDLDVQFLP
+708 DGTGRVDLDIQFLP
-722 DVTIPCPDCAG
+722 DVTIPCPSCEG

-747 PNRPQGMTLPQVLA
+747 PGRPRGLTMPQMLA
-761 LSVSEALEVFAPAG
+761 LSVDEALAVFDQKGAVRCGTRDAGPAASNG
-775 KTRRS
+775 S
-780 GGWADTSAERSAS
+780 VAGGDNAVRAADAVR
-793 ERQDTQPGTST
+793 
-804 VASRHSNESSH
+804 
-815 DCGAAQSDEHGSDAA
+815 
-830 ALAAGD
+830 AGD
-836 MISAN
+836 ASQVGADDRIAPT
-841 LLRRIHTALAT
+841 LCRRIHAALET
-852 LDDLGL
+852 LSSLGL

-883 LGKRQGTSMFV
+883 LGRRQHASMFV

-906 VRTLIEVLQRL
+906 VRTLIGVLQRL

-954 VAAGTPEQIAANP
+954 VAVGTPEDIADNP
-967 ASVTGRYLAPV
+967 DSLTGRYLKSV
-978 LR
+978 L

>member
-1 MKRPDHIRVRGAR
+1 MGGRPDAVKVRGAR
-14 VNNLRNIDVDIPLDA
+14 VNNLRNVDVDIPLDS
-29 LVGVAGVSGSGKSS
+29 LVGIAGVSGSGKSS

-68 MTQARRPQVDAV
+68 MTQARRPQVDSI

-87 ALRQRPGVGGMRSTF
+87 ALHQRPGAGGMRSTF

-117 RLGSHR
+117 RLASHR
-123 CPNGHA
+123 CPNGHYHA
-129 CPPSLAVAAER
+129 PTIAVAAESPMFC
-140 EMVCGQC
+140 EECGERI
-147 GASFMGPGA
+147 MPPGA

-163 TGACLRCQGT
+163 TGACPRCQGT

-183 LVPDESMTIDE
+183 LVPDESLSIDE

-217 RTDVPFSELTDAERD
+217 RTNVPFRELTEAERE
-232 IVFHGPEEKK
+232 IVFNGPEEKK
-242 HIVIPS
+242 HIVVTS
-248 VKGIHELDFTFRNA
+248 MKGVHDLDFTFRNA

-268 ELERA
+268 ELDRA
-273 TDEKR
+273 VDEKR

-293 CGGTRLSAA
+293 CGGTRLSEA

-307 IGEYGLADVTAW
+307 IGGYGLAEVTAMP
-319 ALRDVLT
+319 LRDVLA
-326 WGRRVPDMMPRD
+326 WAKGVPDALPAEMRD
-338 MRPMAQTLSTTLLE
+338 MAATLVATLQE
-352 MGERLMQLGLGYLT
+352 MGGRLMQLGLGYLA
-366 LDRSAASLSTGERQ
+366 LDRSSASLSTGERQ
-380 RAQLSRAVR
+380 RAQLARAVR

-419 DLLDAGNSVLF
+419 DLLDAGNSVVF

-441 DHFIEMGPGA
+441 DRFIEMGPGA
-451 GVQGGH
+451 GREGGR
-457 VIAQG
+457 ILAQG
-462 TPEQIAANPRSRIAG
+462 TPEQIAVNPESRIAG
-477 FLNGGEPAVVRGR
+477 FLTGREPSVIRERAAI
-490 VPLPPLPADW
+490 PSLPADW
-500 TVPGVQG
+500 TGPLPTDWAGQSPAISG
-507 DDDADGN
+507 TSA
-514 GIGNDGVAGVA
+514 AGVA
-525 AQDGGIGDGDD
+525 SFPDIEEE
-536 ADRVGG
+536 
-542 AGDVGHGT
+542 DV
-550 AAAPAES
+550 AVAES
-557 ADRIGAADHAERA
+557 DVDAE
-570 DHDGCDDQS
+570 QS
-579 WIRLSTSAIHTVKPL
+579 AVSCESATNRRWLRMATAPIHTVHAL
-594 DVAIPSGR
+594 DVAIPRGR

-616 MVLES
+616 MILES
-621 LVPALESCSGDGA
+621 LVPAIEACTEDRP
-634 LPAHVTSIDPAGI
+634 LPAHVTSIDPAGV

-661 VRSTLATYSGIMDM
+661 VRSTLATYSGVMDM
-675 LRRAFAGTATAKAR
+675 LRRAFAATDAAKAR
-689 GLKVADFSYNT
+689 GFKLADFSYNT

-708 DGTGQVDLDVQFLP
+708 DGTGRVDLDIQFLP
-722 DVTIPCPDCAG
+722 DVTIPCPSCEG

-747 PNRPQGMTLPQVLA
+747 PGRPRGLTMPQMLA
-761 LSVSEALEVFAPAG
+761 LSVDEALAVFDSKKDAEREVGSSTSDDPTSRDDVVRAGSSVRDADAVPAG
-775 KTRRS
+775 R
-780 GGWADTSAERSAS
+780 
-793 ERQDTQPGTST
+793 
-804 VASRHSNESSH
+804 
-815 DCGAAQSDEHGSDAA
+815 
-830 ALAAGD
+830 GD
-836 MISAN
+836 LIAPT
-841 LLRRIHTALAT
+841 LCRRIHAALET
-852 LDDLGL
+852 LSSLGL

-883 LGKRQGTSMFV
+883 LGRRQHASMFV

-906 VRTLIEVLQRL
+906 VRTLIGVLQRL

-954 VAAGTPEQIAANP
+954 VAVGTPEDIADNP
-967 ASVTGRYLAPV
+967 DSLTGRYLKSV
-978 LR
+978 L

>member
-1 MKRPDHIRVRGAR
+1 MGGRPDAVKVRGAR
-14 VNNLRNIDVDIPLDA
+14 VNNLRNVDVDIPLGS
-29 LVGVAGVSGSGKSS
+29 LVGIAGVSGSGKSS

-68 MTQARRPQVDAV
+68 MTQARRPQVDSI

-87 ALRQRPGVGGMRSTF
+87 ALHQRPGAGGMRSTF

-117 RLGSHR
+117 RLASHR
-123 CPNGHA
+123 CPNGHY
-129 CPPSLAVAAER
+129 CPPSLAVATGADT
-140 EMVCGQC
+140 VCPEC
-147 GASFMGPGA
+147 GAAFMGPGA

-163 TGACLRCQGT
+163 TGACPRCQGT

-183 LVPDESMTIDE
+183 LVPDESLSIDE

-217 RTDVPFSELTDAERD
+217 RTNVPFRELTEAERE
-232 IVFHGPEEKK
+232 IVFNGPEEKK
-242 HIVIPS
+242 HIVVTS
-248 VKGIHELDFTFRNA
+248 MKGVHDLDFTFRNA

-268 ELERA
+268 EFDRA
-273 TDEKR
+273 VDEKR

-293 CGGTRLSAA
+293 CDGTRLGDA

-307 IGEYGLADVTAW
+307 IGSYGLAEVTSW
-319 ALRDVLT
+319 ALRDILD
-326 WGRRVPDMMPRD
+326 WGKGVPAMLPAD
-338 MRPMAQTLSTTLLE
+338 MREMAETLTATLLE
-352 MGERLMQLGLGYLT
+352 MGGRLIQLGLGYLT
-366 LDRSAASLSTGERQ
+366 LDRSSASLSTGERQ
-380 RAQLSRAVR
+380 RAQLARAVR

-419 DLLDAGNSVLF
+419 DLLDAGNSVVF

-441 DHFIEMGPGA
+441 DRFIEMGPGA
-451 GVQGGH
+451 GREGGR
-457 VIAQG
+457 VVAQG
-462 TPEQIAANPRSRIAG
+462 TPDEIAANPDSRIAG
-477 FLNGGEPAVVRGR
+477 FLTGREASVVRER
-490 VPLPPLPADW
+490 AVIPPLPSDW
-500 TVPGVQG
+500 TGPVPGVVG
-507 DDDADGN
+507 EFDGT
-514 GIGNDGVAGVA
+514 GSVSDSV
-525 AQDGGIGDGDD
+525 GGRNLAIEAVSDGDAGQYAIGGESA
-536 ADRVGG
+536 ADRTWLRM
-542 AGDVGHGT
+542 AT
-550 AAAPAES
+550 AP
-557 ADRIGAADHAERA
+557 
-570 DHDGCDDQS
+570 
-579 WIRLSTSAIHTVKPL
+579 IHTVRAL
-594 DVAIPSGR
+594 DVAIPRGR

-616 MVLES
+616 MILES
-621 LVPALESCSGDGA
+621 LVPAIEACTEDRP
-634 LPAHVTSIDPAGI
+634 LPAHVTSIDPAGV

-661 VRSTLATYSGIMDM
+661 VRSTLATYSGVMDM
-675 LRRAFAGTATAKAR
+675 LRRAFAATDAAKAR
-689 GLKVADFSYNT
+689 GLRLADFSYNT

-708 DGTGQVDLDVQFLP
+708 DGTGRVDLDIQFLP
-722 DVTIPCPDCAG
+722 DVTIPCPSCEG

-747 PNRPQGMTLPQVLA
+747 PGRPRGLTMPQMLA
-761 LSVSEALEVFAPAG
+761 LSVDEALAVFDSKKDAEREVGSSTSDDPTSRDDVVWAGSSVRDADAVPAGRGDLIAPAL
-775 KTRRS
+775 
-780 GGWADTSAERSAS
+780 
-793 ERQDTQPGTST
+793 
-804 VASRHSNESSH
+804 
-815 DCGAAQSDEHGSDAA
+815 C
-830 ALAAGD
+830 
-836 MISAN
+836 
-841 LLRRIHTALAT
+841 RRIHAALET
-852 LDDLGL
+852 LSSLGL

-883 LGKRQGTSMFV
+883 LGRRQHTSMFV

-906 VRTLIEVLQRL
+906 VRTLIGVLQRL

-954 VAAGTPEQIAANP
+954 VAVGTPEDIADNP
-967 ASVTGRYLAPV
+967 DSLTGRYLKSV
-978 LR
+978 L